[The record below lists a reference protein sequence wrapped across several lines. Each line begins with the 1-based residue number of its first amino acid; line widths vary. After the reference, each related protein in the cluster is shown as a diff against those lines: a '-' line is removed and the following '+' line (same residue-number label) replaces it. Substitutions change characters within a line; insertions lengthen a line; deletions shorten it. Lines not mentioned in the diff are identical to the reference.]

1 MPPAGLS
8 ARGLSTL
15 MDHGQ
20 PDARH
25 RSERFLLYSENG
37 SSHPHSPNTA
47 NSSPRYQYSR
57 TNSHTT
63 SYGSIYG
70 RTSSN
75 NMSDSSVSDTH
86 SGGTARTVSQ
96 QTSPSHGTHSSS
108 QSRQDNSI
116 IIFTALFDYVAQG
129 EDELSLQRG
138 ETVEVLSKDAK
149 ISGDEGWWTGKI
161 RGKVGIFPAN
171 FVAEAESIDRVSSV
185 IDKVQPIEIDFEELQ
200 LEEVI
205 GVGGFGK
212 VYRGFWKK
220 REVAVK
226 AARQD
231 AGEEPSATLENVRQE
246 AKLFWLLKHENIV
259 QLEGVCLKMPNM
271 CLVMEYARG
280 GSLNRVLSGRKIRPD
295 VLVDWAI
302 QIARG
307 MDYLHNKAPI
317 SLIHRDLKSSNVLL
331 SEPIENDDF
340 QYKTLKITDFGLAR
354 EVYKTTRMSAAG
366 TYAWMAPEVIK
377 KSTFSKASDVW
388 SYGVLLWELLTG
400 ETPYKGIDALAV
412 AYGVAVNKLT
422 LPIPSTCPQPWS
434 LLMEACWASDSH
446 ARPGFTDI
454 LIALDEVR
462 SAFAATPHESFHTM
476 QEDWR
481 QEIEQVLHG
490 LRMKEK
496 ELRCREEELTKAQ
509 VQQRQHEENLRQ
521 REQELA
527 AREIAILER
536 ELTVMII
543 QQQNTPTPNKRR
555 GKFKKSRLK
564 LNKKEP
570 GSNISAPSDFR
581 HTITVQ
587 DTALDRG
594 KVRNPSRPNSPPG
607 SPSIPRLRAIALP
620 ADGVKGKTWGPST
633 LHQRERGAIITQP
646 PNPASPGG
654 KRWSRSA
661 PDLEK
666 TPLRTALL
674 ASAHRSPLLQEI
686 GNPTTKKLYS
696 SANNLIDNQ
705 PGCSSYNDMPQNSL
719 DIVLGAYCAP
729 CNIGEDFVILDND
742 IYESVVVHN
751 KNPPNNLKAH
761 FSEEPSIINDDYPK
775 TVGHRAAATVSKATS
790 PKCQKLP
797 EWEPSYS
804 TNFVQNVASTLVGTA
819 KRVKSKKRDR
829 SKSKESKR
837 RDSSES
843 RLASLADFF
852 RSPSGSR
859 KSSLNSPRSGERKNS
874 VTIKINDY
882 DGLESSPE
890 NSIGGKTQQSQHK
903 SRLSKSPLRVL
914 NKMKTWG
921 SRDALDDKTATV
933 KVEYSVLENVISIP
947 QLSHRDSSEQILAN
961 VSVSVPRF
969 LAANSREGIDFES
982 LESELCNFDS
992 EHSNDSSRSKSSLG
1006 PYHETTG
1013 SRHKRSPIAF
1023 ELDASPAKPVAA
1035 AYRLDHGIEMNSF
1048 LHHKSRSNE
1057 YLRSCDGDSVAQTSP
1072 GGLQEGNNR
1081 QSPRANYSPK
1091 RSLPASP
1098 PDHASLCRPTSEDAD
1113 VVSKNFAGEQFSKKG
1128 LSEESIYHT
1137 HYTALSPDL
1146 STDWITS
1153 EYPLKPGLTG
1163 PYIMPMPVPMPT
1175 LYNGETKKPKL
1186 SIVELV
1192 LYNIAAMLAGV
1203 ATGYDVRMSNISP
1216 IHPRL
1221 YPRLGECDEDPPRWW
1236 FQADTGS
1243 NRNSY
1248 LGADYE
1254 FSSSSGYPHNTYH
1267 GRAHHY
1273 RPFLSNMG
1281 GIAPGLP
1288 STAMPDKPLRFT
1300 DSPQHYTSSTTGSNA
1315 PTPSPRR
1322 KSSSS
1327 TSNEDAYD
1335 AARVDRMERVPTIY
1349 MGNVASFPDYGPPMY
1364 TVVPPEYYRPPD
1376 PYFIP
1381 TEYHDRMLECP
1392 EFPHAY
1398 DNPSSMNSPARPV
1411 SRLLP
1416 YTHHRTSSNVSNA
1429 STSSQSNVNP
1439 TFRLE
1444 DEDDYS
1450 VLPMLYYQRPSN
1462 VISNLATTYG
1472 ASVLNHEYGSP
1483 LLTRQNSHDSNSNSG
1498 ERPSNLEVVTRLRSS
1513 LKRSSYNPYN
1523 SPSKSVSKNNSG
1535 SGTPTNPTPPDSL
1548 TSEDSSYVS
1557 AKDSQI
1563 SRVRFSPV
1571 TFDRDGVSG
1580 RDIHRETLL
1589 DIPVHGQSQDIT
1601 VPLQANRRLNRS
1613 RKPSISELER
1623 EFLS

>member
-25 RSERFLLYSENG
+25 RSERFLLYPENG

-47 NSSPRYQYSR
+47 NSSPRYQHNSR
-57 TNSHTT
+57 TNSHIT
-63 SYGSIYG
+63 SYGYIYG
-70 RTSSN
+70 RTSNN

-108 QSRQDNSI
+108 QSRQDNSTI
-116 IIFTALFDYVAQG
+116 IYTALFDYVAQG

-171 FVAEAESIDRVSSV
+171 FVAESESIDRVSTV

-212 VYRGFWKK
+212 VYRGFWNK

-231 AGEEPSATLENVRQE
+231 AGEEPSVTLENVRQE

-280 GSLNRVLSGRKIRPD
+280 GSLNRVLSGRKIRPS

-340 QYKTLKITDFGLAR
+340 QHKTLKITDFGLAR

-377 KSTFSKASDVW
+377 KSIFSKASDVW

-422 LPIPSTCPQPWS
+422 LPIPSTCPQPWRV
-434 LLMEACWASDSH
+434 LMEACWASDSH

-454 LIALDEVR
+454 LIALDEVCN
-462 SAFAATPHESFHTM
+462 AFAATPHESFHTM

-481 QEIEQVLHG
+481 LEIEEVLHG

-496 ELRCREEELTKAQ
+496 ACRSLEEELRCREEELTKAQ
-509 VQQRQHEENLRQ
+509 VQQRQHEENLRM

-527 AREIAILER
+527 AREIDLLER

-555 GKFKKSRLK
+555 GKFKKSRLR

-587 DTALDRG
+587 HTALDRG

-607 SPSIPRLRAIALP
+607 SPSIPRLRAIA
-620 ADGVKGKTWGPST
+620 
-633 LHQRERGAIITQP
+633 
-646 PNPASPGG
+646 
-654 KRWSRSA
+654 
-661 PDLEK
+661 
-666 TPLRTALL
+666 
-674 ASAHRSPLLQEI
+674 
-686 GNPTTKKLYS
+686 Y
-696 SANNLIDNQ
+696 
-705 PGCSSYNDMPQNSL
+705 Y
-719 DIVLGAYCAP
+719 
-729 CNIGEDFVILDND
+729 
-742 IYESVVVHN
+742 
-751 KNPPNNLKAH
+751 
-761 FSEEPSIINDDYPK
+761 
-775 TVGHRAAATVSKATS
+775 TV
-790 PKCQKLP
+790 P
-797 EWEPSYS
+797 
-804 TNFVQNVASTLVGTA
+804 
-819 KRVKSKKRDR
+819 
-829 SKSKESKR
+829 
-837 RDSSES
+837 
-843 RLASLADFF
+843 
-852 RSPSGSR
+852 
-859 KSSLNSPRSGERKNS
+859 
-874 VTIKINDY
+874 
-882 DGLESSPE
+882 
-890 NSIGGKTQQSQHK
+890 
-903 SRLSKSPLRVL
+903 
-914 NKMKTWG
+914 
-921 SRDALDDKTATV
+921 
-933 KVEYSVLENVISIP
+933 
-947 QLSHRDSSEQILAN
+947 
-961 VSVSVPRF
+961 
-969 LAANSREGIDFES
+969 
-982 LESELCNFDS
+982 
-992 EHSNDSSRSKSSLG
+992 
-1006 PYHETTG
+1006 
-1013 SRHKRSPIAF
+1013 
-1023 ELDASPAKPVAA
+1023 
-1035 AYRLDHGIEMNSF
+1035 
-1048 LHHKSRSNE
+1048 
-1057 YLRSCDGDSVAQTSP
+1057 
-1072 GGLQEGNNR
+1072 
-1081 QSPRANYSPK
+1081 
-1091 RSLPASP
+1091 
-1098 PDHASLCRPTSEDAD
+1098 
-1113 VVSKNFAGEQFSKKG
+1113 
-1128 LSEESIYHT
+1128 
-1137 HYTALSPDL
+1137 PDL

-1153 EYPLKPGLTG
+1153 DHPLKPGLTG

-1175 LYNGETKKPKL
+1175 LYNGETKKSRP
-1186 SIVELV
+1186 SIIELV
-1192 LYNIAAMLAGV
+1192 LYDIAAMLAGV
-1203 ATGYDVRMSNISP
+1203 AAGYDVRVSNVSP

-1221 YPRLGECDEDPPRWW
+1221 YPRLGGECDGEDQSKWW
-1236 FQADTGS
+1236 FLADSGS

-1254 FSSSSGYPHNTYH
+1254 FSSNSGYLHNTYH

-1288 STAMPDKPLRFT
+1288 SSAMPADKPLRFT
-1300 DSPQHYTSSTTGSNA
+1300 DSPQHYTSSISGSNA

-1327 TSNEDAYD
+1327 TSNEDTYSHD
-1335 AARVDRMERVPTIY
+1335 TARVDPRMERVPTIY
-1349 MGNVASFPDYGPPMY
+1349 MGNIAPFPDYGPPVY
-1364 TVVPPEYYRPPD
+1364 SVVPSDYYRPPE
-1376 PYFIP
+1376 PYFVS

-1398 DNPSSMNSPARPV
+1398 DNPSSINNSARPV
-1411 SRLLP
+1411 SSRLLP

-1444 DEDDYS
+1444 DEDDYGMYS
-1450 VLPMLYYQRPSN
+1450 PVPYYQRSSN
-1462 VISNLATTYG
+1462 VISSLVSTYG
-1472 ASVLNHEYGSP
+1472 TNILNHEYGSP
-1483 LLTRQNSHDSNSNSG
+1483 LLTRQNSHSDSNSNSG

-1513 LKRSSYNPYN
+1513 LKRSSYSSNPYG

-1563 SRVRFSPV
+1563 SISRVRFSPV
-1571 TFDRDGVSG
+1571 TFDRDVASA
-1580 RDIHRETLL
+1580 RDIHVRDTLL
-1589 DIPVHGQSQDIT
+1589 DIPVHGQSQDVT

>member
-25 RSERFLLYSENG
+25 RSERFLLYPENG
-37 SSHPHSPNTA
+37 STYSHTSSTA
-47 NSSPRYQYSR
+47 TLSPRYQSGNR
-57 TNSHTT
+57 GNNHST
-63 SYGSIYG
+63 SYGYLYG

-108 QSRQDNSI
+108 RSRQDNSST
-116 IIFTALFDYVAQG
+116 IFTALFDYVAQG

-138 ETVEVLSKDAK
+138 ETVEVLSKDSK

-161 RGKVGIFPAN
+161 HGKVGIFPAN
-171 FVAEAESIDRVSSV
+171 FVAEVESIDRVSSV

-212 VYRGFWKK
+212 VYRGFWQKH
-220 REVAVK
+220 EVAVK

-231 AGEEPSATLENVRQE
+231 PDEEPSVILENVRQE

-307 MDYLHNKAPI
+307 MDYLHNKAPV

-331 SEPIENDDF
+331 SEPIENDDL

-422 LPIPSTCPQPWS
+422 LPIPSTCPQPWRC
-434 LLMEACWASDSH
+434 LMEACWSSDSH
-446 ARPGFTDI
+446 CRPGFAEI
-454 LIALDEVR
+454 LLALDEVR

-476 QEDWR
+476 QDNWR
-481 QEIEQVLHG
+481 LEIEQVLHG

-496 ELRCREEELTKAQ
+496 ACRSLEEELRCREEELTKAQ

-527 AREIAILER
+527 AREIDLLER

-587 DTALDRG
+587 HTALDRG
-594 KVRNPSRPNSPPG
+594 KGRNPSKPNSPPG

-686 GNPTTKKLYS
+686 
-696 SANNLIDNQ
+696 D
-705 PGCSSYNDMPQNSL
+705 
-719 DIVLGAYCAP
+719 
-729 CNIGEDFVILDND
+729 
-742 IYESVVVHN
+742 
-751 KNPPNNLKAH
+751 
-761 FSEEPSIINDDYPK
+761 
-775 TVGHRAAATVSKATS
+775 
-790 PKCQKLP
+790 
-797 EWEPSYS
+797 
-804 TNFVQNVASTLVGTA
+804 
-819 KRVKSKKRDR
+819 
-829 SKSKESKR
+829 
-837 RDSSES
+837 
-843 RLASLADFF
+843 
-852 RSPSGSR
+852 
-859 KSSLNSPRSGERKNS
+859 
-874 VTIKINDY
+874 
-882 DGLESSPE
+882 
-890 NSIGGKTQQSQHK
+890 
-903 SRLSKSPLRVL
+903 
-914 NKMKTWG
+914 
-921 SRDALDDKTATV
+921 
-933 KVEYSVLENVISIP
+933 
-947 QLSHRDSSEQILAN
+947 
-961 VSVSVPRF
+961 
-969 LAANSREGIDFES
+969 
-982 LESELCNFDS
+982 
-992 EHSNDSSRSKSSLG
+992 
-1006 PYHETTG
+1006 
-1013 SRHKRSPIAF
+1013 
-1023 ELDASPAKPVAA
+1023 
-1035 AYRLDHGIEMNSF
+1035 
-1048 LHHKSRSNE
+1048 
-1057 YLRSCDGDSVAQTSP
+1057 
-1072 GGLQEGNNR
+1072 
-1081 QSPRANYSPK
+1081 
-1091 RSLPASP
+1091 
-1098 PDHASLCRPTSEDAD
+1098 
-1113 VVSKNFAGEQFSKKG
+1113 
-1128 LSEESIYHT
+1128 
-1137 HYTALSPDL
+1137 YTALPSDISTEWVTPDYSL
-1146 STDWITS
+1146 T
-1153 EYPLKPGLTG
+1153 PGLTG

-1175 LYNGETKKPKL
+1175 LYNGEMKKPKL
-1186 SIVELV
+1186 SIIELV

-1221 YPRLGECDEDPPRWW
+1221 HPRLNECEDDLPRWW
-1236 FQADTGS
+1236 FHADSGS
-1243 NRNSY
+1243 NRNSSY
-1248 LGADYE
+1248 LGPDYE

-1267 GRAHHY
+1267 GPARHY

-1288 STAMPDKPLRFT
+1288 PSIITDKPLRFT
-1300 DSPQHYTSSTTGSNA
+1300 DSPQHYVSSTGSNA

-1322 KSSSS
+1322 KSSS
-1327 TSNEDAYD
+1327 TSNEDTYPSETG
-1335 AARVDRMERVPTIY
+1335 RVERIERGPTVY
-1349 MGNVASFPDYGPPMY
+1349 RGNVALFPDYGPPMY
-1364 TVVPPEYYRPPD
+1364 SVVPSARRNPPES
-1376 PYFIP
+1376 PYF
-1381 TEYHDRMLECP
+1381 EQYHDRMLDCL
-1392 EFPHAY
+1392 EFQHAY
-1398 DNPSSMNSPARPV
+1398 DNPSSINNTARHT
-1411 SRLLP
+1411 SRLP

-1429 STSSQSNVNP
+1429 STSSQSNINP

-1444 DEDDYS
+1444 DEEIYS
-1450 VLPMLYYQRPSN
+1450 LYPPGSYYPRSSN
-1462 VISNLATTYG
+1462 IISNIALYNSG
-1472 ASVLNHEYGSP
+1472 ILNHECGSTF
-1483 LLTRQNSHDSNSNSG
+1483 LSRQNSHESNSNSG

-1513 LKRSSYNPYN
+1513 LKRSNYSYN
-1523 SPSKSVSKNNSG
+1523 SPNKGTSKNNSG
-1535 SGTPTNPTPPDSL
+1535 SCTPTNPTPPDSL

-1563 SRVRFSPV
+1563 SISRVRFSPV
-1571 TFDRDGVSG
+1571 TFDRDGVS
-1580 RDIHRETLL
+1580 RDHRETLL
-1589 DIPVHGQSQDIT
+1589 DIPVHGQTQDAT
-1601 VPLQANRRLNRS
+1601 VPLQANRRPNRN

>member
-116 IIFTALFDYVAQG
+116 TIFTALFDYVAQG

-161 RGKVGIFPAN
+161 CGKVGIFPAN

-674 ASAHRSPLLQEI
+674 ANAHRSPLLQEI
-686 GNPTTKKLYS
+686 
-696 SANNLIDNQ
+696 
-705 PGCSSYNDMPQNSL
+705 
-719 DIVLGAYCAP
+719 
-729 CNIGEDFVILDND
+729 
-742 IYESVVVHN
+742 
-751 KNPPNNLKAH
+751 
-761 FSEEPSIINDDYPK
+761 
-775 TVGHRAAATVSKATS
+775 
-790 PKCQKLP
+790 
-797 EWEPSYS
+797 
-804 TNFVQNVASTLVGTA
+804 
-819 KRVKSKKRDR
+819 
-829 SKSKESKR
+829 
-837 RDSSES
+837 
-843 RLASLADFF
+843 
-852 RSPSGSR
+852 
-859 KSSLNSPRSGERKNS
+859 
-874 VTIKINDY
+874 
-882 DGLESSPE
+882 
-890 NSIGGKTQQSQHK
+890 
-903 SRLSKSPLRVL
+903 
-914 NKMKTWG
+914 
-921 SRDALDDKTATV
+921 
-933 KVEYSVLENVISIP
+933 
-947 QLSHRDSSEQILAN
+947 
-961 VSVSVPRF
+961 
-969 LAANSREGIDFES
+969 
-982 LESELCNFDS
+982 
-992 EHSNDSSRSKSSLG
+992 
-1006 PYHETTG
+1006 
-1013 SRHKRSPIAF
+1013 
-1023 ELDASPAKPVAA
+1023 
-1035 AYRLDHGIEMNSF
+1035 
-1048 LHHKSRSNE
+1048 
-1057 YLRSCDGDSVAQTSP
+1057 
-1072 GGLQEGNNR
+1072 
-1081 QSPRANYSPK
+1081 
-1091 RSLPASP
+1091 
-1098 PDHASLCRPTSEDAD
+1098 
-1113 VVSKNFAGEQFSKKG
+1113 G

-1364 TVVPPEYYRPPD
+1364 TVVPPEYYRPPE

>member
-47 NSSPRYQYSR
+47 NSSPRYQYNSR

-108 QSRQDNSI
+108 QSRQDNSS

-185 IDKVQPIEIDFEELQ
+185 IDKVHPIEIDFEELQ

-231 AGEEPSATLENVRQE
+231 AGEEPSVTLENVRQE

-317 SLIHRDLKSSNVLL
+317 GLIHRDLKSSNVLL

-446 ARPGFTDI
+446 ARPGFMDI
-454 LIALDEVR
+454 LVALDEVR

-476 QEDWR
+476 QENWR
-481 QEIEQVLHG
+481 LEIEQVLHG

-509 VQQRQHEENLRQ
+509 VQQKQNEELLKQ

-587 DTALDRG
+587 DTALADRG

-633 LHQRERGAIITQP
+633 LHQRERGAIIPQP
-646 PNPASPGG
+646 PLLPASPGG
-654 KRWSRSA
+654 KGWSRSA

-674 ASAHRSPLLQEI
+674 ANAHRSPLLQEI
-686 GNPTTKKLYS
+686 
-696 SANNLIDNQ
+696 
-705 PGCSSYNDMPQNSL
+705 
-719 DIVLGAYCAP
+719 
-729 CNIGEDFVILDND
+729 
-742 IYESVVVHN
+742 
-751 KNPPNNLKAH
+751 
-761 FSEEPSIINDDYPK
+761 
-775 TVGHRAAATVSKATS
+775 
-790 PKCQKLP
+790 
-797 EWEPSYS
+797 
-804 TNFVQNVASTLVGTA
+804 
-819 KRVKSKKRDR
+819 
-829 SKSKESKR
+829 
-837 RDSSES
+837 
-843 RLASLADFF
+843 
-852 RSPSGSR
+852 
-859 KSSLNSPRSGERKNS
+859 
-874 VTIKINDY
+874 
-882 DGLESSPE
+882 
-890 NSIGGKTQQSQHK
+890 
-903 SRLSKSPLRVL
+903 
-914 NKMKTWG
+914 
-921 SRDALDDKTATV
+921 
-933 KVEYSVLENVISIP
+933 
-947 QLSHRDSSEQILAN
+947 
-961 VSVSVPRF
+961 
-969 LAANSREGIDFES
+969 
-982 LESELCNFDS
+982 
-992 EHSNDSSRSKSSLG
+992 
-1006 PYHETTG
+1006 
-1013 SRHKRSPIAF
+1013 
-1023 ELDASPAKPVAA
+1023 
-1035 AYRLDHGIEMNSF
+1035 
-1048 LHHKSRSNE
+1048 
-1057 YLRSCDGDSVAQTSP
+1057 
-1072 GGLQEGNNR
+1072 
-1081 QSPRANYSPK
+1081 
-1091 RSLPASP
+1091 
-1098 PDHASLCRPTSEDAD
+1098 
-1113 VVSKNFAGEQFSKKG
+1113 G

-1137 HYTALSPDL
+1137 HYTALPPDL
-1146 STDWITS
+1146 SADWITS
-1153 EYPLKPGLTG
+1153 EYPPKPGLTG

-1221 YPRLGECDEDPPRWW
+1221 YPRTGECDEDQPRWW

-1267 GRAHHY
+1267 GRAHHC

-1288 STAMPDKPLRFT
+1288 TVAMPDKPLRFT

-1327 TSNEDAYD
+1327 TSNEDAYSHD
-1335 AARVDRMERVPTIY
+1335 AARVDRIERVPTIY
-1349 MGNVASFPDYGPPMY
+1349 MGNVAPFPDYGPPMY
-1364 TVVPPEYYRPPD
+1364 TVVPPEYYRPPE
-1376 PYFIP
+1376 PTYFIP
-1381 TEYHDRMLECP
+1381 AEYHDRMLECP

-1444 DEDDYS
+1444 DEDDYGVYS
-1450 VLPMLYYQRPSN
+1450 PIPYYQRPSN

-1472 ASVLNHEYGSP
+1472 ASILNHEYGSP

-1563 SRVRFSPV
+1563 SISRVRFSPV
-1571 TFDRDGVSG
+1571 TFDRDGVSA
-1580 RDIHRETLL
+1580 RDVHRETLL
-1589 DIPVHGQSQDIT
+1589 DIPVHGQSQDST
-1601 VPLQANRRLNRS
+1601 VPLQANRRLNRN

>member
-25 RSERFLLYSENG
+25 RSERFLLYPENG

-47 NSSPRYQYSR
+47 NSSPRYQHNSR
-57 TNSHTT
+57 TNSHIT
-63 SYGSIYG
+63 SYGYIYG
-70 RTSSN
+70 RTSNN

-108 QSRQDNSI
+108 QSRQDNSTI
-116 IIFTALFDYVAQG
+116 IYTALFDYVAQG

-171 FVAEAESIDRVSSV
+171 FVAESESIDRVSTV

-212 VYRGFWKK
+212 VYRGFWNK

-231 AGEEPSATLENVRQE
+231 AGEEPSVTLENVRQE

-280 GSLNRVLSGRKIRPD
+280 GSLNRVLSGRKIRPS

-340 QYKTLKITDFGLAR
+340 QHKTLKITDFGLAR

-377 KSTFSKASDVW
+377 KSIFSKASDVW

-422 LPIPSTCPQPWS
+422 LPIPSTCPQPWRV
-434 LLMEACWASDSH
+434 LMEACWASDSH

-454 LIALDEVR
+454 LIALDEVCN
-462 SAFAATPHESFHTM
+462 AFAATPHESFHTM

-481 QEIEQVLHG
+481 LEIEEVLHG

-496 ELRCREEELTKAQ
+496 ACRSLEEELRCREEELTKAQ
-509 VQQRQHEENLRQ
+509 VQQRQHEENLRM

-527 AREIAILER
+527 AREIDLLER

-555 GKFKKSRLK
+555 GKFKKSRLR

-587 DTALDRG
+587 HTALDRG

-607 SPSIPRLRAIALP
+607 SPSIPRLRAIA
-620 ADGVKGKTWGPST
+620 
-633 LHQRERGAIITQP
+633 
-646 PNPASPGG
+646 
-654 KRWSRSA
+654 
-661 PDLEK
+661 
-666 TPLRTALL
+666 
-674 ASAHRSPLLQEI
+674 
-686 GNPTTKKLYS
+686 
-696 SANNLIDNQ
+696 
-705 PGCSSYNDMPQNSL
+705 C
-719 DIVLGAYCAP
+719 
-729 CNIGEDFVILDND
+729 
-742 IYESVVVHN
+742 
-751 KNPPNNLKAH
+751 
-761 FSEEPSIINDDYPK
+761 
-775 TVGHRAAATVSKATS
+775 
-790 PKCQKLP
+790 
-797 EWEPSYS
+797 
-804 TNFVQNVASTLVGTA
+804 
-819 KRVKSKKRDR
+819 
-829 SKSKESKR
+829 
-837 RDSSES
+837 
-843 RLASLADFF
+843 
-852 RSPSGSR
+852 
-859 KSSLNSPRSGERKNS
+859 
-874 VTIKINDY
+874 
-882 DGLESSPE
+882 
-890 NSIGGKTQQSQHK
+890 
-903 SRLSKSPLRVL
+903 
-914 NKMKTWG
+914 
-921 SRDALDDKTATV
+921 
-933 KVEYSVLENVISIP
+933 
-947 QLSHRDSSEQILAN
+947 
-961 VSVSVPRF
+961 
-969 LAANSREGIDFES
+969 
-982 LESELCNFDS
+982 
-992 EHSNDSSRSKSSLG
+992 
-1006 PYHETTG
+1006 
-1013 SRHKRSPIAF
+1013 
-1023 ELDASPAKPVAA
+1023 
-1035 AYRLDHGIEMNSF
+1035 
-1048 LHHKSRSNE
+1048 
-1057 YLRSCDGDSVAQTSP
+1057 
-1072 GGLQEGNNR
+1072 
-1081 QSPRANYSPK
+1081 
-1091 RSLPASP
+1091 
-1098 PDHASLCRPTSEDAD
+1098 
-1113 VVSKNFAGEQFSKKG
+1113 

-1137 HYTALSPDL
+1137 HYTVPPDL

-1153 EYPLKPGLTG
+1153 DHPLKPGLTG

-1175 LYNGETKKPKL
+1175 LYNGETKKSRP
-1186 SIVELV
+1186 SIIELV
-1192 LYNIAAMLAGV
+1192 LYDIAAMLAGV
-1203 ATGYDVRMSNISP
+1203 AAGYDVRVSNVSP

-1221 YPRLGECDEDPPRWW
+1221 YPRLGGECDGEDQSKWW
-1236 FQADTGS
+1236 FLADSGS

-1254 FSSSSGYPHNTYH
+1254 FSSNSGYLHNTYH

-1288 STAMPDKPLRFT
+1288 SSAMPADKPLRFT
-1300 DSPQHYTSSTTGSNA
+1300 DSPQHYTSSISGSNA

-1327 TSNEDAYD
+1327 TSNEDTYSHD
-1335 AARVDRMERVPTIY
+1335 TARVDPRMERVPTIY
-1349 MGNVASFPDYGPPMY
+1349 MGNIAPFPDYGPPVY
-1364 TVVPPEYYRPPD
+1364 SVVPSDYYRPPE
-1376 PYFIP
+1376 PYFVS

-1398 DNPSSMNSPARPV
+1398 DNPSSINNSARPV
-1411 SRLLP
+1411 SSRLLP

-1444 DEDDYS
+1444 DEDDYGMYS
-1450 VLPMLYYQRPSN
+1450 PVPYYQRSSN
-1462 VISNLATTYG
+1462 VISSLVSTYG
-1472 ASVLNHEYGSP
+1472 TNILNHEYGSP
-1483 LLTRQNSHDSNSNSG
+1483 LLTRQNSHSDSNSNSG

-1513 LKRSSYNPYN
+1513 LKRSSYSSNPYG

-1563 SRVRFSPV
+1563 SISRVRFSPV
-1571 TFDRDGVSG
+1571 TFDRDVASA
-1580 RDIHRETLL
+1580 RDIHVRDTLL
-1589 DIPVHGQSQDIT
+1589 DIPVHGQSQDVT

>member
-25 RSERFLLYSENG
+25 RIERFLLHPENG
-37 SSHPHSPNTA
+37 SSNSHSPNTA
-47 NSSPRYQYSR
+47 NSSPRYQHNNR
-57 TNSHTT
+57 TNNHST
-63 SYGSIYG
+63 SYAYLYG

-75 NMSDSSVSDTH
+75 NMSDSSMSDTH

-108 QSRQDNSI
+108 QSRQDNSST
-116 IIFTALFDYVAQG
+116 IFTALFDYVAQG

-138 ETVEVLSKDAK
+138 ETVEVLSKDSK

-161 RGKVGIFPAN
+161 HGKVGIFPAN

-212 VYRGFWKK
+212 VYRGFWQKH
-220 REVAVK
+220 EVAVK

-231 AGEEPSATLENVRQE
+231 PDEDPSVTLENVRQE

-331 SEPIENDDF
+331 SEPIENDDL

-422 LPIPSTCPQPWS
+422 LPIPSTCPQPWRF
-434 LLMEACWASDSH
+434 LMEACWASDSH
-446 ARPGFTDI
+446 SRPGFVEI
-454 LIALDEVR
+454 LVALDEVR

-481 QEIEQVLHG
+481 LEIEQVLHG

-496 ELRCREEELTKAQ
+496 ECRSLEEELRCREEELTKAQ

-527 AREIAILER
+527 AREIDLLER

-587 DTALDRG
+587 HTALDRG

-686 GNPTTKKLYS
+686 ENS
-696 SANNLIDNQ
+696 NN
-705 PGCSSYNDMPQNSL
+705 
-719 DIVLGAYCAP
+719 IVQSTSCPP
-729 CNIGEDFVILDND
+729 CNINEDSVIVDND
-742 IYESVVVHN
+742 IYESVVLHN
-751 KNPPNNLKAH
+751 KSANNLKTH
-761 FSEEPSIINDDYPK
+761 FSDEHLVVTDNYSKPTASYTLK
-775 TVGHRAAATVSKATS
+775 TSP
-790 PKCQKLP
+790 PKCQRQVP
-797 EWEPSYS
+797 GEWEHPYS
-804 TNFVQNVASTLVGTA
+804 SNFVQNVAFSLVGTA
-819 KRVKSKKRDR
+819 KRVKKKKRDR

-843 RLASLADFF
+843 RLTALADFF

-859 KSSLNSPRSGERKNS
+859 KSSLNSPRSAERKNS
-874 VTIKINDY
+874 VTIKINDA

-890 NSIGGKTQQSQHK
+890 NSVGKKSQHK
-903 SRLSKSPLRVL
+903 SRMSKSPLRVF
-914 NKMKTWG
+914 NKMKAWG
-921 SRDALDDKTATV
+921 SRDALDDKSTAV
-933 KVEYSVLENVISIP
+933 KVEYNVLDNAIFIP
-947 QLSHRDSSEQILAN
+947 QLNRRDSDQSSAI
-961 VSVSVPRF
+961 PKF
-969 LAANSREGIDFES
+969 LTANSREGIDFES

-992 EHSNDSSRSKSSLG
+992 EHSNDSSVSKNSLSLFN
-1006 PYHETTG
+1006 E
-1013 SRHKRSPIAF
+1013 SKFKRSPTS
-1023 ELDASPAKPVAA
+1023 LDCISNVSDLCSKQRVPQ
-1035 AYRLDHGIEMNSF
+1035 LDHISQLDQLDRCLDLNSQ
-1048 LHHKSRSNE
+1048 LHQRSKSNE
-1057 YLRSCDGDSVAQTSP
+1057 YLRNCEEDHTVSSIDLIMHTPGYQDCDPKNSP
-1072 GGLQEGNNR
+1072 INH
-1081 QSPRANYSPK
+1081 
-1091 RSLPASP
+1091 RSKKDLVESHRDVPS
-1098 PDHASLCRPTSEDAD
+1098 HRSSEDLNTVAYTPRNTS
-1113 VVSKNFAGEQFSKKG
+1113 VTEKFLKK
-1128 LSEESIYHT
+1128 
-1137 HYTALSPDL
+1137 
-1146 STDWITS
+1146 TD
-1153 EYPLKPGLTG
+1153 
-1163 PYIMPMPVPMPT
+1163 
-1175 LYNGETKKPKL
+1175 
-1186 SIVELV
+1186 
-1192 LYNIAAMLAGV
+1192 
-1203 ATGYDVRMSNISP
+1203 
-1216 IHPRL
+1216 
-1221 YPRLGECDEDPPRWW
+1221 
-1236 FQADTGS
+1236 
-1243 NRNSY
+1243 
-1248 LGADYE
+1248 
-1254 FSSSSGYPHNTYH
+1254 
-1267 GRAHHY
+1267 
-1273 RPFLSNMG
+1273 
-1281 GIAPGLP
+1281 
-1288 STAMPDKPLRFT
+1288 
-1300 DSPQHYTSSTTGSNA
+1300 
-1315 PTPSPRR
+1315 
-1322 KSSSS
+1322 
-1327 TSNEDAYD
+1327 
-1335 AARVDRMERVPTIY
+1335 
-1349 MGNVASFPDYGPPMY
+1349 
-1364 TVVPPEYYRPPD
+1364 
-1376 PYFIP
+1376 
-1381 TEYHDRMLECP
+1381 
-1392 EFPHAY
+1392 
-1398 DNPSSMNSPARPV
+1398 
-1411 SRLLP
+1411 
-1416 YTHHRTSSNVSNA
+1416 
-1429 STSSQSNVNP
+1429 
-1439 TFRLE
+1439 
-1444 DEDDYS
+1444 
-1450 VLPMLYYQRPSN
+1450 
-1462 VISNLATTYG
+1462 
-1472 ASVLNHEYGSP
+1472 
-1483 LLTRQNSHDSNSNSG
+1483 
-1498 ERPSNLEVVTRLRSS
+1498 
-1513 LKRSSYNPYN
+1513 
-1523 SPSKSVSKNNSG
+1523 
-1535 SGTPTNPTPPDSL
+1535 
-1548 TSEDSSYVS
+1548 
-1557 AKDSQI
+1557 
-1563 SRVRFSPV
+1563 
-1571 TFDRDGVSG
+1571 
-1580 RDIHRETLL
+1580 
-1589 DIPVHGQSQDIT
+1589 
-1601 VPLQANRRLNRS
+1601 
-1613 RKPSISELER
+1613 
-1623 EFLS
+1623 

>member
-25 RSERFLLYSENG
+25 RIERFLLHPENG
-37 SSHPHSPNTA
+37 SSNSHSPNTA
-47 NSSPRYQYSR
+47 NSSPRYQHNNR
-57 TNSHTT
+57 TNNHST
-63 SYGSIYG
+63 SYAYLYG

-75 NMSDSSVSDTH
+75 NMSDSSMSDTH

-108 QSRQDNSI
+108 QSRQDNSST
-116 IIFTALFDYVAQG
+116 IFTALFDYVAQG

-138 ETVEVLSKDAK
+138 ETVEVLSKDSK

-161 RGKVGIFPAN
+161 HGKVGIFPAN

-212 VYRGFWKK
+212 VYRGFWQKH
-220 REVAVK
+220 EVAVK

-231 AGEEPSATLENVRQE
+231 PDEDPSVTLENVRQE

-331 SEPIENDDF
+331 SEPIENDDL

-422 LPIPSTCPQPWS
+422 LPIPSTCPQPWRF
-434 LLMEACWASDSH
+434 LMEACWASDSH
-446 ARPGFTDI
+446 SRPGFVEI
-454 LIALDEVR
+454 LVALDEVR

-481 QEIEQVLHG
+481 LEIEQVLHG

-527 AREIAILER
+527 AREIDLLER

-587 DTALDRG
+587 HTALDRG

-686 GNPTTKKLYS
+686 G
-696 SANNLIDNQ
+696 
-705 PGCSSYNDMPQNSL
+705 
-719 DIVLGAYCAP
+719 
-729 CNIGEDFVILDND
+729 
-742 IYESVVVHN
+742 
-751 KNPPNNLKAH
+751 
-761 FSEEPSIINDDYPK
+761 
-775 TVGHRAAATVSKATS
+775 
-790 PKCQKLP
+790 
-797 EWEPSYS
+797 
-804 TNFVQNVASTLVGTA
+804 
-819 KRVKSKKRDR
+819 
-829 SKSKESKR
+829 
-837 RDSSES
+837 
-843 RLASLADFF
+843 
-852 RSPSGSR
+852 
-859 KSSLNSPRSGERKNS
+859 
-874 VTIKINDY
+874 
-882 DGLESSPE
+882 
-890 NSIGGKTQQSQHK
+890 
-903 SRLSKSPLRVL
+903 
-914 NKMKTWG
+914 
-921 SRDALDDKTATV
+921 
-933 KVEYSVLENVISIP
+933 
-947 QLSHRDSSEQILAN
+947 
-961 VSVSVPRF
+961 
-969 LAANSREGIDFES
+969 
-982 LESELCNFDS
+982 
-992 EHSNDSSRSKSSLG
+992 
-1006 PYHETTG
+1006 
-1013 SRHKRSPIAF
+1013 
-1023 ELDASPAKPVAA
+1023 
-1035 AYRLDHGIEMNSF
+1035 
-1048 LHHKSRSNE
+1048 
-1057 YLRSCDGDSVAQTSP
+1057 
-1072 GGLQEGNNR
+1072 
-1081 QSPRANYSPK
+1081 
-1091 RSLPASP
+1091 
-1098 PDHASLCRPTSEDAD
+1098 
-1113 VVSKNFAGEQFSKKG
+1113 
-1128 LSEESIYHT
+1128 LSEESIYPT
-1137 HYTALSPDL
+1137 HYTAVAPDL
-1146 STDWITS
+1146 SSDWVTS
-1153 EYPLKPGLTG
+1153 DYPLKPGLTG

-1175 LYNGETKKPKL
+1175 LYNGEMKKPKL
-1186 SIVELV
+1186 SIIELV

-1221 YPRLGECDEDPPRWW
+1221 YPRLGDSEEEPSRWW

-1243 NRNSY
+1243 NRNSGY
-1248 LGADYE
+1248 LGPDYE

-1267 GRAHHY
+1267 GPARHY

-1288 STAMPDKPLRFT
+1288 PSVMPDKPLRFT
-1300 DSPQHYTSSTTGSNA
+1300 DSPQHYASSTAGSNA

-1322 KSSSS
+1322 KSSS
-1327 TSNEDAYD
+1327 TSNEDVFTHD
-1335 AARVDRMERVPTIY
+1335 AGRVDRMERVPTIY
-1349 MGNVASFPDYGPPMY
+1349 MGNVAPFPDYGPPVY
-1364 TVVPPEYYRPPD
+1364 TVVPPEYYRQPEPT
-1376 PYFIP
+1376 YFVP
-1381 TEYHDRMLECP
+1381 TDYHDRMLECP

-1398 DNPSSMNSPARPV
+1398 DNPSSINSPARPV
-1411 SRLLP
+1411 SRLPP

-1450 VLPMLYYQRPSN
+1450 FNSPGHYYQRPSN
-1462 VISNLATTYG
+1462 VISNVGTY
-1472 ASVLNHEYGSP
+1472 SPSMLNQEYGSQI
-1483 LLTRQNSHDSNSNSG
+1483 LTRQNSHDSNSNSG
-1498 ERPSNLEVVTRLRSS
+1498 ERPSNLEVVSRLRSS
-1513 LKRSSYNPYN
+1513 LKRSNYSYN
-1523 SPSKSVSKNNSG
+1523 SPNKSVSKNNSG

-1557 AKDSQI
+1557 AKDNQISI

-1571 TFDRDGVSG
+1571 TFDRDGVS
-1580 RDIHRETLL
+1580 REHRETLL
-1589 DIPVHGQSQDIT
+1589 DIPVHGQSQDGTI
-1601 VPLQANRRLNRS
+1601 PLQANRRLNRS

>member
-25 RSERFLLYSENG
+25 RSERFLLHPENG
-37 SSHPHSPNTA
+37 SSNSHSPNTA
-47 NSSPRYQYSR
+47 NSSPRYQHNNR
-57 TNSHTT
+57 TNNHST
-63 SYGSIYG
+63 SYGYLYG

-108 QSRQDNSI
+108 QSRQDNSSTL
-116 IIFTALFDYVAQG
+116 FTALFDYVAQG

-138 ETVEVLSKDAK
+138 ETVEVLSKDSK

-161 RGKVGIFPAN
+161 HGKVGIFPAN

-185 IDKVQPIEIDFEELQ
+185 IDKVQPVEIDFEELQ

-212 VYRGFWKK
+212 VYRGFWQKH
-220 REVAVK
+220 EVAVK

-231 AGEEPSATLENVRQE
+231 PDEDPSVTLENVQQE

-331 SEPIENDDF
+331 SEPIENDDL

-422 LPIPSTCPQPWS
+422 LPIPSTCPQPWRF
-434 LLMEACWASDSH
+434 LMEACWASDSH
-446 ARPGFTDI
+446 SRPGFAEI
-454 LIALDEVR
+454 LVELDEVR

-481 QEIEQVLHG
+481 LEIEQVLHG

-496 ELRCREEELTKAQ
+496 ECRSLEEELRCREEELTKAQ

-527 AREIAILER
+527 AREIDLLER

-587 DTALDRG
+587 HTALDRG

-646 PNPASPGG
+646 PNPASPSG

-686 GNPTTKKLYS
+686 ENS
-696 SANNLIDNQ
+696 NN
-705 PGCSSYNDMPQNSL
+705 
-719 DIVLGAYCAP
+719 IVQSTSCPP
-729 CNIGEDFVILDND
+729 CNINEDSVIVDND
-742 IYESVVVHN
+742 IYESVVMHN
-751 KNPPNNLKAH
+751 KSANNLKTH
-761 FSEEPSIINDDYPK
+761 FSDEHLVVAYN
-775 TVGHRAAATVSKATS
+775 HSKPTASSYSFKAS
-790 PKCQKLP
+790 PLKCQRHVAGD
-797 EWEPSYS
+797 WEYS
-804 TNFVQNVASTLVGTA
+804 CSSTCVQNVGFSLVGTA
-819 KRVKSKKRDR
+819 KRVKKKKRDR

-843 RLASLADFF
+843 RLTALADFF

-859 KSSLNSPRSGERKNS
+859 KSSLNSPRSAERKNS
-874 VTIKINDY
+874 VTIKINDA

-890 NSIGGKTQQSQHK
+890 NSVGKKSQHK
-903 SRLSKSPLRVL
+903 SRMSKSPLRVF
-914 NKMKTWG
+914 NKMKAWG
-921 SRDALDDKTATV
+921 SRDALDDKSTAV
-933 KVEYSVLENVISIP
+933 KVEYNVLDNAIFIP
-947 QLSHRDSSEQILAN
+947 QLSRRDSDQSSAI
-961 VSVSVPRF
+961 PKF

-992 EHSNDSSRSKSSLG
+992 EHSNDSSVSKNSLG
-1006 PYHETTG
+1006 LFHENKF
-1013 SRHKRSPIAF
+1013 KRSPTSF
-1023 ELDASPAKPVAA
+1023 DCVSNVSDASLKQRAPQ
-1035 AYRLDHGIEMNSF
+1035 LDQCIDLNSQ
-1048 LHHKSRSNE
+1048 LNQRSKSNE
-1057 YLRSCDGDSVAQTSP
+1057 YLRDCEEDQTDSIN
-1072 GGLQEGNNR
+1072 LIM
-1081 QSPRANYSPK
+1081 
-1091 RSLPASP
+1091 
-1098 PDHASLCRPTSEDAD
+1098 HA
-1113 VVSKNFAGEQFSKKG
+1113 
-1128 LSEESIYHT
+1128 
-1137 HYTALSPDL
+1137 
-1146 STDWITS
+1146 
-1153 EYPLKPGLTG
+1153 
-1163 PYIMPMPVPMPT
+1163 PY
-1175 LYNGETKKPKL
+1175 YQ
-1186 SIVELV
+1186 
-1192 LYNIAAMLAGV
+1192 
-1203 ATGYDVRMSNISP
+1203 
-1216 IHPRL
+1216 
-1221 YPRLGECDEDPPRWW
+1221 ECD
-1236 FQADTGS
+1236 
-1243 NRNSY
+1243 
-1248 LGADYE
+1248 
-1254 FSSSSGYPHNTYH
+1254 
-1267 GRAHHY
+1267 
-1273 RPFLSNMG
+1273 
-1281 GIAPGLP
+1281 
-1288 STAMPDKPLRFT
+1288 
-1300 DSPQHYTSSTTGSNA
+1300 
-1315 PTPSPRR
+1315 
-1322 KSSSS
+1322 
-1327 TSNEDAYD
+1327 
-1335 AARVDRMERVPTIY
+1335 
-1349 MGNVASFPDYGPPMY
+1349 
-1364 TVVPPEYYRPPD
+1364 
-1376 PYFIP
+1376 
-1381 TEYHDRMLECP
+1381 
-1392 EFPHAY
+1392 
-1398 DNPSSMNSPARPV
+1398 
-1411 SRLLP
+1411 
-1416 YTHHRTSSNVSNA
+1416 
-1429 STSSQSNVNP
+1429 
-1439 TFRLE
+1439 
-1444 DEDDYS
+1444 
-1450 VLPMLYYQRPSN
+1450 
-1462 VISNLATTYG
+1462 
-1472 ASVLNHEYGSP
+1472 
-1483 LLTRQNSHDSNSNSG
+1483 RQNSPISHRSKK
-1498 ERPSNLEVVTRLRSS
+1498 NLLELHRDVSSHRSS
-1513 LKRSSYNPYN
+1513 EDLNTVAYTSYKTSVTEKFLK
-1523 SPSKSVSKNNSG
+1523 KSDK
-1535 SGTPTNPTPPDSL
+1535 
-1548 TSEDSSYVS
+1548 
-1557 AKDSQI
+1557 
-1563 SRVRFSPV
+1563 
-1571 TFDRDGVSG
+1571 
-1580 RDIHRETLL
+1580 
-1589 DIPVHGQSQDIT
+1589 
-1601 VPLQANRRLNRS
+1601 
-1613 RKPSISELER
+1613 
-1623 EFLS
+1623 

>member
-25 RSERFLLYSENG
+25 RSERFLLYPENG
-37 SSHPHSPNTA
+37 STYSHTSSTA
-47 NSSPRYQYSR
+47 TLSPRYQSGNR
-57 TNSHTT
+57 GNNHST
-63 SYGSIYG
+63 SYGYLYG

-108 QSRQDNSI
+108 RSRQDNSST
-116 IIFTALFDYVAQG
+116 IFTALFDYVAQG

-138 ETVEVLSKDAK
+138 ETVEVLSKDSK

-161 RGKVGIFPAN
+161 HGKVGIFPAN
-171 FVAEAESIDRVSSV
+171 FVAEVESIDRVSSV

-212 VYRGFWKK
+212 VYRGFWQKH
-220 REVAVK
+220 EVAVK

-231 AGEEPSATLENVRQE
+231 PDEEPSVILENVRQE

-307 MDYLHNKAPI
+307 MDYLHNKAPV

-331 SEPIENDDF
+331 SEPIENDDL

-422 LPIPSTCPQPWS
+422 LPIPSTCPQPWRC
-434 LLMEACWASDSH
+434 LMEACWSSDSH
-446 ARPGFTDI
+446 CRPGFAEI
-454 LIALDEVR
+454 LLALDEVR

-476 QEDWR
+476 QDNWR
-481 QEIEQVLHG
+481 LEIEQVLHG

-496 ELRCREEELTKAQ
+496 ACRSLEEELRCREEELTKAQ

-527 AREIAILER
+527 AREIDLLER

-587 DTALDRG
+587 HTALDRG
-594 KVRNPSRPNSPPG
+594 KGRNPSKPNSPPG
-607 SPSIPRLRAIALP
+607 SPSIPRLRAIA
-620 ADGVKGKTWGPST
+620 
-633 LHQRERGAIITQP
+633 
-646 PNPASPGG
+646 
-654 KRWSRSA
+654 
-661 PDLEK
+661 
-666 TPLRTALL
+666 
-674 ASAHRSPLLQEI
+674 
-686 GNPTTKKLYS
+686 
-696 SANNLIDNQ
+696 
-705 PGCSSYNDMPQNSL
+705 C
-719 DIVLGAYCAP
+719 
-729 CNIGEDFVILDND
+729 
-742 IYESVVVHN
+742 
-751 KNPPNNLKAH
+751 
-761 FSEEPSIINDDYPK
+761 
-775 TVGHRAAATVSKATS
+775 
-790 PKCQKLP
+790 
-797 EWEPSYS
+797 
-804 TNFVQNVASTLVGTA
+804 
-819 KRVKSKKRDR
+819 
-829 SKSKESKR
+829 
-837 RDSSES
+837 
-843 RLASLADFF
+843 
-852 RSPSGSR
+852 
-859 KSSLNSPRSGERKNS
+859 
-874 VTIKINDY
+874 
-882 DGLESSPE
+882 
-890 NSIGGKTQQSQHK
+890 
-903 SRLSKSPLRVL
+903 
-914 NKMKTWG
+914 
-921 SRDALDDKTATV
+921 
-933 KVEYSVLENVISIP
+933 
-947 QLSHRDSSEQILAN
+947 
-961 VSVSVPRF
+961 
-969 LAANSREGIDFES
+969 
-982 LESELCNFDS
+982 
-992 EHSNDSSRSKSSLG
+992 
-1006 PYHETTG
+1006 
-1013 SRHKRSPIAF
+1013 
-1023 ELDASPAKPVAA
+1023 
-1035 AYRLDHGIEMNSF
+1035 
-1048 LHHKSRSNE
+1048 
-1057 YLRSCDGDSVAQTSP
+1057 
-1072 GGLQEGNNR
+1072 
-1081 QSPRANYSPK
+1081 
-1091 RSLPASP
+1091 
-1098 PDHASLCRPTSEDAD
+1098 
-1113 VVSKNFAGEQFSKKG
+1113 
-1128 LSEESIYHT
+1128 LSEESIYPT
-1137 HYTALSPDL
+1137 HYTALPSDISTEWVTPDYSL
-1146 STDWITS
+1146 T
-1153 EYPLKPGLTG
+1153 PGLTG

-1175 LYNGETKKPKL
+1175 LYNGEMKKPKL
-1186 SIVELV
+1186 SIIELV

-1221 YPRLGECDEDPPRWW
+1221 HPRLNECEDDLPRWW
-1236 FQADTGS
+1236 FHADSGS
-1243 NRNSY
+1243 NRNSSY
-1248 LGADYE
+1248 LGPDYE

-1267 GRAHHY
+1267 GPARHY

-1288 STAMPDKPLRFT
+1288 PSIITDKPLRFT
-1300 DSPQHYTSSTTGSNA
+1300 DSPQHYVSSTGSNA

-1322 KSSSS
+1322 KSSS
-1327 TSNEDAYD
+1327 TSNEDTYPSETG
-1335 AARVDRMERVPTIY
+1335 RVERIERGPTVY
-1349 MGNVASFPDYGPPMY
+1349 RGNVALFPDYGPPMY
-1364 TVVPPEYYRPPD
+1364 SVVPSARRNPPES
-1376 PYFIP
+1376 PYF
-1381 TEYHDRMLECP
+1381 EQYHDRMLDCL
-1392 EFPHAY
+1392 EFQHAY
-1398 DNPSSMNSPARPV
+1398 DNPSSINNTARHT
-1411 SRLLP
+1411 SRLP

-1429 STSSQSNVNP
+1429 STSSQSNINP

-1444 DEDDYS
+1444 DEEIYS
-1450 VLPMLYYQRPSN
+1450 LYPPGSYYPRSSN
-1462 VISNLATTYG
+1462 IISNIALYNSG
-1472 ASVLNHEYGSP
+1472 ILNHECGSTF
-1483 LLTRQNSHDSNSNSG
+1483 LSRQNSHESNSNSG

-1513 LKRSSYNPYN
+1513 LKRSNYSYN
-1523 SPSKSVSKNNSG
+1523 SPNKGTSKNNSG
-1535 SGTPTNPTPPDSL
+1535 SCTPTNPTPPDSL

-1563 SRVRFSPV
+1563 SISRVRFSPV
-1571 TFDRDGVSG
+1571 TFDRDGVS
-1580 RDIHRETLL
+1580 RDHRETLL
-1589 DIPVHGQSQDIT
+1589 DIPVHGQTQDAT
-1601 VPLQANRRLNRS
+1601 VPLQANRRPNRN

>member
-25 RSERFLLYSENG
+25 RSERFLLYPENG

-47 NSSPRYQYSR
+47 NSSPRYQHNSR

-63 SYGSIYG
+63 TSYGYIYG

-108 QSRQDNSI
+108 QSRQDNSTT
-116 IIFTALFDYVAQG
+116 IFTALFDYVAQG

-185 IDKVQPIEIDFEELQ
+185 IDKVEPIEIDFDELQ

-212 VYRGFWKK
+212 VYRGFWNK

-231 AGEEPSATLENVRQE
+231 AGEEPSVTLENVRQE

-280 GSLNRVLSGRKIRPD
+280 GSLNRVLNGRKIRPN

-377 KSTFSKASDVW
+377 QSTFSKASDVW

-422 LPIPSTCPQPWS
+422 LPIPSTCPQPWRV
-434 LLMEACWASDSH
+434 LMEECWASDSH

-454 LIALDEVR
+454 LTALDDVCN
-462 SAFAATPHESFHTM
+462 AFAATPHESFHTM

-481 QEIEQVLHG
+481 LEIEEVLHG

-509 VQQRQHEENLRQ
+509 VQQRQHEENLRM

-527 AREIAILER
+527 AREIDLLER

-555 GKFKKSRLK
+555 GKFKKSRLR

-587 DTALDRG
+587 HTALDRG

-686 GNPTTKKLYS
+686 G
-696 SANNLIDNQ
+696 
-705 PGCSSYNDMPQNSL
+705 
-719 DIVLGAYCAP
+719 
-729 CNIGEDFVILDND
+729 
-742 IYESVVVHN
+742 
-751 KNPPNNLKAH
+751 
-761 FSEEPSIINDDYPK
+761 
-775 TVGHRAAATVSKATS
+775 
-790 PKCQKLP
+790 
-797 EWEPSYS
+797 
-804 TNFVQNVASTLVGTA
+804 
-819 KRVKSKKRDR
+819 
-829 SKSKESKR
+829 
-837 RDSSES
+837 
-843 RLASLADFF
+843 
-852 RSPSGSR
+852 
-859 KSSLNSPRSGERKNS
+859 
-874 VTIKINDY
+874 
-882 DGLESSPE
+882 
-890 NSIGGKTQQSQHK
+890 
-903 SRLSKSPLRVL
+903 
-914 NKMKTWG
+914 
-921 SRDALDDKTATV
+921 
-933 KVEYSVLENVISIP
+933 
-947 QLSHRDSSEQILAN
+947 
-961 VSVSVPRF
+961 
-969 LAANSREGIDFES
+969 
-982 LESELCNFDS
+982 
-992 EHSNDSSRSKSSLG
+992 
-1006 PYHETTG
+1006 
-1013 SRHKRSPIAF
+1013 
-1023 ELDASPAKPVAA
+1023 
-1035 AYRLDHGIEMNSF
+1035 
-1048 LHHKSRSNE
+1048 
-1057 YLRSCDGDSVAQTSP
+1057 
-1072 GGLQEGNNR
+1072 
-1081 QSPRANYSPK
+1081 
-1091 RSLPASP
+1091 
-1098 PDHASLCRPTSEDAD
+1098 
-1113 VVSKNFAGEQFSKKG
+1113 

-1137 HYTALSPDL
+1137 HYTALPPDL

-1153 EYPLKPGLTG
+1153 DYPLKPGLTG

-1175 LYNGETKKPKL
+1175 LYNGETKRSRL
-1186 SIVELV
+1186 SIIELV
-1192 LYNIAAMLAGV
+1192 LYDIAAMLAGV
-1203 ATGYDVRMSNISP
+1203 AAGYDVRMSNVSP

-1221 YPRLGECDEDPPRWW
+1221 YPRLGGECDGEEQASKWW
-1236 FQADTGS
+1236 FLADGGS

-1254 FSSSSGYPHNTYH
+1254 FSSSSGYAHNTYH

-1288 STAMPDKPLRFT
+1288 ATGMPPDKPLRFT
-1300 DSPQHYTSSTTGSNA
+1300 DSPQHYTSSITGSNA

-1327 TSNEDAYD
+1327 TSNEDAYSHE
-1335 AARVDRMERVPTIY
+1335 APRVDPRMERVPTIY
-1349 MGNVASFPDYGPPMY
+1349 MGNVAPFPDYGPPVY
-1364 TVVPPEYYRPPD
+1364 SVVPPEYYRPPES
-1376 PYFIP
+1376 YFVP

-1411 SRLLP
+1411 SSRLLP
-1416 YTHHRTSSNVSNA
+1416 YTHHRTPSNVSNA

-1444 DEDDYS
+1444 DEDDYGVYS
-1450 VLPMLYYQRPSN
+1450 PVSYYQRPSN
-1462 VISNLATTYG
+1462 VISNLVSTYSTTI
-1472 ASVLNHEYGSP
+1472 LNHEYGSP
-1483 LLTRQNSHDSNSNSG
+1483 LLTRQNSHSDSNSNSG

-1513 LKRSSYNPYN
+1513 LKRSSHSSNPYS

-1563 SRVRFSPV
+1563 SIGRVRFSPV
-1571 TFDRDGVSG
+1571 TFDRDVAPAREVHV
-1580 RDIHRETLL
+1580 RDTLL
-1589 DIPVHGQSQDIT
+1589 DIPVHGQSQDVT

>member
-25 RSERFLLYSENG
+25 RSERFLLYPENG
-37 SSHPHSPNTA
+37 STYSHSSSTVTL
-47 NSSPRYQYSR
+47 SPRYQSGNR
-57 TNSHTT
+57 GNNHST
-63 SYGSIYG
+63 SYGYLYG
-70 RTSSN
+70 RMSSN

-108 QSRQDNSI
+108 RSRQDNSST
-116 IIFTALFDYVAQG
+116 IFTALFDYVAQG

-138 ETVEVLSKDAK
+138 ETVEVLSKDSK

-161 RGKVGIFPAN
+161 HGKVGIFPAN
-171 FVAEAESIDRVSSV
+171 FVAEVESIDRVSSV
-185 IDKVQPIEIDFEELQ
+185 IDKVQPVEIDFEELQ

-212 VYRGFWKK
+212 VYRGFWQKH
-220 REVAVK
+220 EVAVK

-231 AGEEPSATLENVRQE
+231 PDEEPSVILENVRQE

-307 MDYLHNKAPI
+307 MDYLHNKAPV

-331 SEPIENDDF
+331 SEPIENDDL

-422 LPIPSTCPQPWS
+422 LPIPSTCPQPWRC
-434 LLMEACWASDSH
+434 LMEACWSSDSH
-446 ARPGFTDI
+446 CRPGFAEI
-454 LIALDEVR
+454 LLALDEVR

-481 QEIEQVLHG
+481 LEIEQVLHG

-527 AREIAILER
+527 AREIDLLER

-587 DTALDRG
+587 HTALDRG
-594 KVRNPSRPNSPPG
+594 KGRNPSKPNSPPG

-686 GNPTTKKLYS
+686 G
-696 SANNLIDNQ
+696 
-705 PGCSSYNDMPQNSL
+705 
-719 DIVLGAYCAP
+719 
-729 CNIGEDFVILDND
+729 
-742 IYESVVVHN
+742 
-751 KNPPNNLKAH
+751 
-761 FSEEPSIINDDYPK
+761 
-775 TVGHRAAATVSKATS
+775 
-790 PKCQKLP
+790 
-797 EWEPSYS
+797 
-804 TNFVQNVASTLVGTA
+804 
-819 KRVKSKKRDR
+819 
-829 SKSKESKR
+829 
-837 RDSSES
+837 
-843 RLASLADFF
+843 
-852 RSPSGSR
+852 
-859 KSSLNSPRSGERKNS
+859 
-874 VTIKINDY
+874 
-882 DGLESSPE
+882 
-890 NSIGGKTQQSQHK
+890 
-903 SRLSKSPLRVL
+903 
-914 NKMKTWG
+914 
-921 SRDALDDKTATV
+921 
-933 KVEYSVLENVISIP
+933 
-947 QLSHRDSSEQILAN
+947 
-961 VSVSVPRF
+961 
-969 LAANSREGIDFES
+969 
-982 LESELCNFDS
+982 
-992 EHSNDSSRSKSSLG
+992 
-1006 PYHETTG
+1006 
-1013 SRHKRSPIAF
+1013 
-1023 ELDASPAKPVAA
+1023 
-1035 AYRLDHGIEMNSF
+1035 
-1048 LHHKSRSNE
+1048 
-1057 YLRSCDGDSVAQTSP
+1057 
-1072 GGLQEGNNR
+1072 
-1081 QSPRANYSPK
+1081 
-1091 RSLPASP
+1091 
-1098 PDHASLCRPTSEDAD
+1098 
-1113 VVSKNFAGEQFSKKG
+1113 
-1128 LSEESIYHT
+1128 LSEESIYPT
-1137 HYTALSPDL
+1137 HYTALPSDL
-1146 STDWITS
+1146 STDWVTPD
-1153 EYPLKPGLTG
+1153 YPLTPGLTG

-1175 LYNGETKKPKL
+1175 LYNGEMKKPKL
-1186 SIVELV
+1186 SIIELV

-1221 YPRLGECDEDPPRWW
+1221 HPRLNECEDDLPRWW
-1236 FQADTGS
+1236 FHAETGS
-1243 NRNSY
+1243 NRNSGY
-1248 LGADYE
+1248 LGPDYE

-1267 GRAHHY
+1267 GPARHY

-1288 STAMPDKPLRFT
+1288 PSVIPDKPLRFT
-1300 DSPQHYTSSTTGSNA
+1300 DSPQHYVSSSGSNA

-1322 KSSSS
+1322 KSSS
-1327 TSNEDAYD
+1327 TSNEDTYPPD
-1335 AARVDRMERVPTIY
+1335 TGRVERIERGPTIY
-1349 MGNVASFPDYGPPMY
+1349 MGNVAPFPDYGPPVY
-1364 TVVPPEYYRPPD
+1364 AVVPSVRRNPPD
-1376 PYFIP
+1376 TSYFVHP
-1381 TEYHDRMLECP
+1381 DYHDRMLDCP

-1398 DNPSSMNSPARPV
+1398 DNPSSINSTARPA
-1411 SRLLP
+1411 SRLP
-1416 YTHHRTSSNVSNA
+1416 SYTHHRTSSNVSNA
-1429 STSSQSNVNP
+1429 STSSQSNINP

-1444 DEDDYS
+1444 DEENYS
-1450 VLPMLYYQRPSN
+1450 LYPPGSYYQRSSN
-1462 VISNLATTYG
+1462 IISNIALYNSG
-1472 ASVLNHEYGSP
+1472 ILNHEYGSTF
-1483 LLTRQNSHDSNSNSG
+1483 LSRQNSHESNSNSG

-1513 LKRSSYNPYN
+1513 LKRSNYSYN
-1523 SPSKSVSKNNSG
+1523 SPNKGTSKNNSG
-1535 SGTPTNPTPPDSL
+1535 SCTPTNPTPPDSL

-1563 SRVRFSPV
+1563 SISRVRFSPV
-1571 TFDRDGVSG
+1571 TFDRDGVS
-1580 RDIHRETLL
+1580 RDHRETLL
-1589 DIPVHGQSQDIT
+1589 DIPVHGQTQDAT
-1601 VPLQANRRLNRS
+1601 VPLQANRRPNRN

>member
-116 IIFTALFDYVAQG
+116 TIFTALFDYVAQG

-161 RGKVGIFPAN
+161 CGKVGIFPAN

-496 ELRCREEELTKAQ
+496 ACRSLEEELRCREEELTKAQ

-674 ASAHRSPLLQEI
+674 ANAHRSPLLQEI
-686 GNPTTKKLYS
+686 
-696 SANNLIDNQ
+696 
-705 PGCSSYNDMPQNSL
+705 
-719 DIVLGAYCAP
+719 
-729 CNIGEDFVILDND
+729 
-742 IYESVVVHN
+742 
-751 KNPPNNLKAH
+751 
-761 FSEEPSIINDDYPK
+761 
-775 TVGHRAAATVSKATS
+775 
-790 PKCQKLP
+790 
-797 EWEPSYS
+797 
-804 TNFVQNVASTLVGTA
+804 
-819 KRVKSKKRDR
+819 
-829 SKSKESKR
+829 
-837 RDSSES
+837 
-843 RLASLADFF
+843 
-852 RSPSGSR
+852 
-859 KSSLNSPRSGERKNS
+859 
-874 VTIKINDY
+874 
-882 DGLESSPE
+882 
-890 NSIGGKTQQSQHK
+890 
-903 SRLSKSPLRVL
+903 
-914 NKMKTWG
+914 
-921 SRDALDDKTATV
+921 
-933 KVEYSVLENVISIP
+933 
-947 QLSHRDSSEQILAN
+947 
-961 VSVSVPRF
+961 
-969 LAANSREGIDFES
+969 
-982 LESELCNFDS
+982 
-992 EHSNDSSRSKSSLG
+992 
-1006 PYHETTG
+1006 
-1013 SRHKRSPIAF
+1013 
-1023 ELDASPAKPVAA
+1023 
-1035 AYRLDHGIEMNSF
+1035 
-1048 LHHKSRSNE
+1048 
-1057 YLRSCDGDSVAQTSP
+1057 
-1072 GGLQEGNNR
+1072 
-1081 QSPRANYSPK
+1081 
-1091 RSLPASP
+1091 
-1098 PDHASLCRPTSEDAD
+1098 
-1113 VVSKNFAGEQFSKKG
+1113 G

-1364 TVVPPEYYRPPD
+1364 TVVPPEYYRPPE

>member
-25 RSERFLLYSENG
+25 RSERFLLYPENG
-37 SSHPHSPNTA
+37 SSYPHSPNTA
-47 NSSPRYQYSR
+47 NSSPRYQQNSR
-57 TNSHTT
+57 SNSQTPT
-63 SYGSIYG
+63 SYGYIYG
-70 RTSSN
+70 HMSSN

-108 QSRQDNSI
+108 QSRQENSTT
-116 IIFTALFDYVAQG
+116 IFTALFDYVAQG

-185 IDKVQPIEIDFEELQ
+185 IDKVQPVEIDFEELQ

-231 AGEEPSATLENVRQE
+231 AGEEPSVTLENVRQE

-259 QLEGVCLKMPNM
+259 QLEGVCIKMPNM

-422 LPIPSTCPQPWS
+422 LPIPSTCPQPWRV
-434 LLMEACWASDSH
+434 LMEECWASDSH
-446 ARPGFTDI
+446 ARPGFADI
-454 LIALDEVR
+454 LVALDEVHN
-462 SAFAATPHESFHTM
+462 AFAATPHESFHTM

-481 QEIEQVLHG
+481 LEIEQVLHG

-509 VQQRQHEENLRQ
+509 VQQRQHEECLRQ

-527 AREIAILER
+527 AREIDLLER

-587 DTALDRG
+587 HTALDRG

-686 GNPTTKKLYS
+686 G
-696 SANNLIDNQ
+696 
-705 PGCSSYNDMPQNSL
+705 
-719 DIVLGAYCAP
+719 
-729 CNIGEDFVILDND
+729 
-742 IYESVVVHN
+742 
-751 KNPPNNLKAH
+751 
-761 FSEEPSIINDDYPK
+761 
-775 TVGHRAAATVSKATS
+775 
-790 PKCQKLP
+790 
-797 EWEPSYS
+797 
-804 TNFVQNVASTLVGTA
+804 
-819 KRVKSKKRDR
+819 
-829 SKSKESKR
+829 
-837 RDSSES
+837 
-843 RLASLADFF
+843 
-852 RSPSGSR
+852 
-859 KSSLNSPRSGERKNS
+859 
-874 VTIKINDY
+874 
-882 DGLESSPE
+882 
-890 NSIGGKTQQSQHK
+890 
-903 SRLSKSPLRVL
+903 
-914 NKMKTWG
+914 
-921 SRDALDDKTATV
+921 
-933 KVEYSVLENVISIP
+933 
-947 QLSHRDSSEQILAN
+947 
-961 VSVSVPRF
+961 
-969 LAANSREGIDFES
+969 
-982 LESELCNFDS
+982 
-992 EHSNDSSRSKSSLG
+992 
-1006 PYHETTG
+1006 
-1013 SRHKRSPIAF
+1013 
-1023 ELDASPAKPVAA
+1023 
-1035 AYRLDHGIEMNSF
+1035 
-1048 LHHKSRSNE
+1048 
-1057 YLRSCDGDSVAQTSP
+1057 
-1072 GGLQEGNNR
+1072 
-1081 QSPRANYSPK
+1081 
-1091 RSLPASP
+1091 
-1098 PDHASLCRPTSEDAD
+1098 
-1113 VVSKNFAGEQFSKKG
+1113 

-1137 HYTALSPDL
+1137 HYTTLPPDL
-1146 STDWITS
+1146 STDWVTPD
-1153 EYPLKPGLTG
+1153 YPVKPGLTG
-1163 PYIMPMPVPMPT
+1163 PYIMPMPIPMPT
-1175 LYNGETKKPKL
+1175 LYNGEMKKPKL
-1186 SIVELV
+1186 SIIELA

-1221 YPRLGECDEDPPRWW
+1221 YPRQGECDDEQQPRWW

-1243 NRNSY
+1243 NRSSY

-1273 RPFLSNMG
+1273 RPFLSSMG

-1288 STAMPDKPLRFT
+1288 NAAIPDKPLRFT

-1327 TSNEDAYD
+1327 TSNEDTYSHD
-1335 AARVDRMERVPTIY
+1335 AARVDRMERMPTIY
-1349 MGNVASFPDYGPPMY
+1349 MGNVTPFPDYGPPVY
-1364 TVVPPEYYRPPD
+1364 TVVSSEYYRPPPD
-1376 PYFIP
+1376 PAYFVP

-1429 STSSQSNVNP
+1429 STSSQSNINP

-1444 DEDDYS
+1444 DEDDYGVYS
-1450 VLPMLYYQRPSN
+1450 PYYQRPSN
-1462 VISNLATTYG
+1462 VISSLASTYG
-1472 ASVLNHEYGSP
+1472 SNILGHEYNSP

-1513 LKRSSYNPYN
+1513 LKRSSYNPYS

-1563 SRVRFSPV
+1563 SISRVRFSPV
-1571 TFDRDGVSG
+1571 TFDRDSVSA
-1580 RDIHRETLL
+1580 REHRETLL
-1589 DIPVHGQSQDIT
+1589 DIPVHGQNQDAT

>member
-25 RSERFLLYSENG
+25 RSERFLLYPENG
-37 SSHPHSPNTA
+37 STYSHTSSTA
-47 NSSPRYQYSR
+47 TLSPRYQSGNR
-57 TNSHTT
+57 GNNHST
-63 SYGSIYG
+63 SYGYLYG

-108 QSRQDNSI
+108 RSRQDNSST
-116 IIFTALFDYVAQG
+116 IFTALFDYVAQG

-138 ETVEVLSKDAK
+138 ETVEVLSKDSK

-161 RGKVGIFPAN
+161 HGKVGIFPAN
-171 FVAEAESIDRVSSV
+171 FVAEVESIDRVSSV

-212 VYRGFWKK
+212 VYRGFWQKH
-220 REVAVK
+220 EVAVK

-231 AGEEPSATLENVRQE
+231 PDEEPSVILENVRQE

-307 MDYLHNKAPI
+307 MDYLHNKAPV

-331 SEPIENDDF
+331 SEPIENDDL

-422 LPIPSTCPQPWS
+422 LPIPSTCPQPWRC
-434 LLMEACWASDSH
+434 LMEACWSSDSH
-446 ARPGFTDI
+446 CRPGFAEI
-454 LIALDEVR
+454 LLALDEVR

-476 QEDWR
+476 QDNWR
-481 QEIEQVLHG
+481 LEIEQVLHG

-527 AREIAILER
+527 AREIDLLER

-587 DTALDRG
+587 HTALDRG
-594 KVRNPSRPNSPPG
+594 KGRNPSKPNSPPG

-686 GNPTTKKLYS
+686 G
-696 SANNLIDNQ
+696 
-705 PGCSSYNDMPQNSL
+705 
-719 DIVLGAYCAP
+719 
-729 CNIGEDFVILDND
+729 
-742 IYESVVVHN
+742 
-751 KNPPNNLKAH
+751 
-761 FSEEPSIINDDYPK
+761 
-775 TVGHRAAATVSKATS
+775 
-790 PKCQKLP
+790 
-797 EWEPSYS
+797 
-804 TNFVQNVASTLVGTA
+804 
-819 KRVKSKKRDR
+819 
-829 SKSKESKR
+829 
-837 RDSSES
+837 
-843 RLASLADFF
+843 
-852 RSPSGSR
+852 
-859 KSSLNSPRSGERKNS
+859 
-874 VTIKINDY
+874 
-882 DGLESSPE
+882 
-890 NSIGGKTQQSQHK
+890 
-903 SRLSKSPLRVL
+903 
-914 NKMKTWG
+914 
-921 SRDALDDKTATV
+921 
-933 KVEYSVLENVISIP
+933 
-947 QLSHRDSSEQILAN
+947 
-961 VSVSVPRF
+961 
-969 LAANSREGIDFES
+969 
-982 LESELCNFDS
+982 
-992 EHSNDSSRSKSSLG
+992 
-1006 PYHETTG
+1006 
-1013 SRHKRSPIAF
+1013 
-1023 ELDASPAKPVAA
+1023 
-1035 AYRLDHGIEMNSF
+1035 
-1048 LHHKSRSNE
+1048 
-1057 YLRSCDGDSVAQTSP
+1057 
-1072 GGLQEGNNR
+1072 
-1081 QSPRANYSPK
+1081 
-1091 RSLPASP
+1091 
-1098 PDHASLCRPTSEDAD
+1098 
-1113 VVSKNFAGEQFSKKG
+1113 
-1128 LSEESIYHT
+1128 LSEESIYPT
-1137 HYTALSPDL
+1137 HYTALPSDISTEWVTPDYSL
-1146 STDWITS
+1146 T
-1153 EYPLKPGLTG
+1153 PGLTG

-1175 LYNGETKKPKL
+1175 LYNGEMKKPKL
-1186 SIVELV
+1186 SIIELV

-1221 YPRLGECDEDPPRWW
+1221 HPRLNECEDDLPRWW
-1236 FQADTGS
+1236 FHADSGS
-1243 NRNSY
+1243 NRNSSY
-1248 LGADYE
+1248 LGPDYE

-1267 GRAHHY
+1267 GPARHY

-1288 STAMPDKPLRFT
+1288 PSIITDKPLRFT
-1300 DSPQHYTSSTTGSNA
+1300 DSPQHYVSSTGSNA

-1322 KSSSS
+1322 KSSS
-1327 TSNEDAYD
+1327 TSNEDTYPSETG
-1335 AARVDRMERVPTIY
+1335 RVERIERGPTVY
-1349 MGNVASFPDYGPPMY
+1349 RGNVALFPDYGPPMY
-1364 TVVPPEYYRPPD
+1364 SVVPSARRNPPES
-1376 PYFIP
+1376 PYF
-1381 TEYHDRMLECP
+1381 EQYHDRMLDCL
-1392 EFPHAY
+1392 EFQHAY
-1398 DNPSSMNSPARPV
+1398 DNPSSINNTARHT
-1411 SRLLP
+1411 SRLP

-1429 STSSQSNVNP
+1429 STSSQSNINP

-1444 DEDDYS
+1444 DEEIYS
-1450 VLPMLYYQRPSN
+1450 LYPPGSYYPRSSN
-1462 VISNLATTYG
+1462 IISNIALYNSG
-1472 ASVLNHEYGSP
+1472 ILNHECGSTF
-1483 LLTRQNSHDSNSNSG
+1483 LSRQNSHESNSNSG

-1513 LKRSSYNPYN
+1513 LKRSNYSYN
-1523 SPSKSVSKNNSG
+1523 SPNKGTSKNNSG
-1535 SGTPTNPTPPDSL
+1535 SCTPTNPTPPDSL

-1563 SRVRFSPV
+1563 SISRVRFSPV
-1571 TFDRDGVSG
+1571 TFDRDGVS
-1580 RDIHRETLL
+1580 RDHRETLL
-1589 DIPVHGQSQDIT
+1589 DIPVHGQTQDAT
-1601 VPLQANRRLNRS
+1601 VPLQANRRPNRN

>member
-1 MPPAGLS
+1 
-8 ARGLSTL
+8 

-25 RSERFLLYSENG
+25 RSERFLLHPENG
-37 SSHPHSPNTA
+37 SSNSNTA
-47 NSSPRYQYSR
+47 NSSPRYQHNSR
-57 TNSHTT
+57 TNNHST
-63 SYGSIYG
+63 SYAYLYG

-108 QSRQDNSI
+108 QSRRDNSSTF
-116 IIFTALFDYVAQG
+116 FTALFDYVAQG

-138 ETVEVLSKDAK
+138 ETVEVLSKDSK

-161 RGKVGIFPAN
+161 HGKVGIFPAN
-171 FVAEAESIDRVSSV
+171 FVAEAESIDRVSTV

-212 VYRGFWKK
+212 VYRGFWQKH
-220 REVAVK
+220 EVAVK

-231 AGEEPSATLENVRQE
+231 PDEDPSVTLENVRQE

-331 SEPIENDDF
+331 SEPIENDDL

-400 ETPYKGIDALAV
+400 ETPYKGIDALAI

-422 LPIPSTCPQPWS
+422 LPIPSTCPQPWRF
-434 LLMEACWASDSH
+434 LMEACWASDSH
-446 ARPGFTDI
+446 SRPGFAEI
-454 LIALDEVR
+454 LVALDEVR

-481 QEIEQVLHG
+481 VEIEQVLHG

-527 AREIAILER
+527 AREIDLLER

-587 DTALDRG
+587 HTALDRG

-686 GNPTTKKLYS
+686 GNPSSRKLYS
-696 SANNLIDNQ
+696 SANNLIDTQ
-705 PGCSSYNDMPQNSL
+705 PGYSYNNIPENSNN
-719 DIVLGAYCAP
+719 IMQSTGCPP
-729 CNIGEDFVILDND
+729 CNIDEDSVIVDND
-742 IYESVVVHN
+742 IYESVVLHN
-751 KNPPNNLKAH
+751 KSASNLRTH
-761 FSEEPSIINDDYPK
+761 FSDEHLVVTDNYGKPGTRNALK
-775 TVGHRAAATVSKATS
+775 TSP
-790 PKCQKLP
+790 PKCQKHVAGD
-797 EWEPSYS
+797 WEHSPYS
-804 TNFVQNVASTLVGTA
+804 SNFVQNVAFSLVGTA
-819 KRVKSKKRDR
+819 KRVKKKKSRER

-843 RLASLADFF
+843 RLAALADFF

-859 KSSLNSPRSGERKNS
+859 KSSLNSPHSAERKNS
-874 VTIKINDY
+874 VTIKINDT
-882 DGLESSPE
+882 DGVESSPE
-890 NSIGGKTQQSQHK
+890 NSVGKKSQHK
-903 SRLSKSPLRVL
+903 SRMSKSPLRVF
-914 NKMKTWG
+914 NKMKAWG
-921 SRDALDDKTATV
+921 SRDALDDKAASSV
-933 KVEYSVLENVISIP
+933 KVEYNVLNNAISIP
-947 QLSHRDSSEQILAN
+947 QFNRRDSDQNST
-961 VSVSVPRF
+961 VPKF

-992 EHSNDSSRSKSSLG
+992 EHSNDSSVSKNSLG
-1006 PYHETTG
+1006 LFHEN
-1013 SRHKRSPIAF
+1013 RPKKSPTSFDSVSGGVSDACSKQRPPQL
-1023 ELDASPAKPVAA
+1023 LDQS
-1035 AYRLDHGIEMNSF
+1035 LDLDSSSNE
-1048 LHHKSRSNE
+1048 KSTSSE
-1057 YLRSCDGDSVAQTSP
+1057 YLRGCEEDHLDSVNLIINP
-1072 GGLQEGNNR
+1072 
-1081 QSPRANYSPK
+1081 
-1091 RSLPASP
+1091 
-1098 PDHASLCRPTSEDAD
+1098 
-1113 VVSKNFAGEQFSKKG
+1113 
-1128 LSEESIYHT
+1128 
-1137 HYTALSPDL
+1137 
-1146 STDWITS
+1146 
-1153 EYPLKPGLTG
+1153 
-1163 PYIMPMPVPMPT
+1163 
-1175 LYNGETKKPKL
+1175 
-1186 SIVELV
+1186 
-1192 LYNIAAMLAGV
+1192 
-1203 ATGYDVRMSNISP
+1203 
-1216 IHPRL
+1216 
-1221 YPRLGECDEDPPRWW
+1221 
-1236 FQADTGS
+1236 
-1243 NRNSY
+1243 
-1248 LGADYE
+1248 
-1254 FSSSSGYPHNTYH
+1254 SGY
-1267 GRAHHY
+1267 
-1273 RPFLSNMG
+1273 
-1281 GIAPGLP
+1281 
-1288 STAMPDKPLRFT
+1288 
-1300 DSPQHYTSSTTGSNA
+1300 
-1315 PTPSPRR
+1315 
-1322 KSSSS
+1322 
-1327 TSNEDAYD
+1327 
-1335 AARVDRMERVPTIY
+1335 
-1349 MGNVASFPDYGPPMY
+1349 
-1364 TVVPPEYYRPPD
+1364 
-1376 PYFIP
+1376 
-1381 TEYHDRMLECP
+1381 
-1392 EFPHAY
+1392 
-1398 DNPSSMNSPARPV
+1398 
-1411 SRLLP
+1411 
-1416 YTHHRTSSNVSNA
+1416 
-1429 STSSQSNVNP
+1429 SQDC
-1439 TFRLE
+1439 E
-1444 DEDDYS
+1444 
-1450 VLPMLYYQRPSN
+1450 
-1462 VISNLATTYG
+1462 
-1472 ASVLNHEYGSP
+1472 
-1483 LLTRQNSHDSNSNSG
+1483 RQNSSINHGPKKNLVESVRDV
-1498 ERPSNLEVVTRLRSS
+1498 PSH
-1513 LKRSSYNPYN
+1513 
-1523 SPSKSVSKNNSG
+1523 G
-1535 SGTPTNPTPPDSL
+1535 S
-1548 TSEDSSYVS
+1548 SEDVNAISYGSSKTAVAGKFY
-1557 AKDSQI
+1557 KKTD
-1563 SRVRFSPV
+1563 
-1571 TFDRDGVSG
+1571 
-1580 RDIHRETLL
+1580 
-1589 DIPVHGQSQDIT
+1589 
-1601 VPLQANRRLNRS
+1601 
-1613 RKPSISELER
+1613 K
-1623 EFLS
+1623 

>member
-1 MPPAGLS
+1 MPPAGIS
-8 ARGLSTL
+8 ARGSSVL
-15 MDHGQ
+15 MDHGH

-37 SSHPHSPNTA
+37 SSHSHTPGTT
-47 NSSPRYQYSR
+47 NSSPRYQHGVR
-57 TNSHTT
+57 QNSQSS
-63 SYGSIYG
+63 SYGYLYG
-70 RTSSN
+70 RASSN

-108 QSRQDNSI
+108 QSRQDNSS
-116 IIFTALFDYVAQG
+116 IIFTALYDYIAQG
-129 EDELSLQRG
+129 EDELSLERG
-138 ETVEVLSKDAK
+138 ETVEVLSKDSK

-185 IDKVQPIEIDFEELQ
+185 IDKVQPVEIDFEELQ

-212 VYRGFWKK
+212 VYRGFWQKH
-220 REVAVK
+220 EVAVK

-231 AGEEPSATLENVRQE
+231 PDEEPSVTLENVRQE

-331 SEPIENDDF
+331 SEPIENDDL

-422 LPIPSTCPQPWS
+422 LPIPSTCPQPWRY
-434 LLMEACWASDSH
+434 LMEACWSSDSH
-446 ARPGFTDI
+446 CRPGFAEI
-454 LIALDEVR
+454 LVALDEVR

-481 QEIEQVLHG
+481 LEIEQVLHG

-527 AREIAILER
+527 AREIDLLER

-587 DTALDRG
+587 HTALDRG
-594 KVRNPSRPNSPPG
+594 KTRNPSRPNSPPG

-646 PNPASPGG
+646 PNTTSPGG

-686 GNPTTKKLYS
+686 DYS
-696 SANNLIDNQ
+696 AL
-705 PGCSSYNDMPQNSL
+705 
-719 DIVLGAYCAP
+719 
-729 CNIGEDFVILDND
+729 
-742 IYESVVVHN
+742 
-751 KNPPNNLKAH
+751 PP
-761 FSEEPSIINDDYPK
+761 E
-775 TVGHRAAATVSKATS
+775 
-790 PKCQKLP
+790 LP
-797 EWEPSYS
+797 
-804 TNFVQNVASTLVGTA
+804 
-819 KRVKSKKRDR
+819 
-829 SKSKESKR
+829 
-837 RDSSES
+837 
-843 RLASLADFF
+843 
-852 RSPSGSR
+852 
-859 KSSLNSPRSGERKNS
+859 
-874 VTIKINDY
+874 
-882 DGLESSPE
+882 
-890 NSIGGKTQQSQHK
+890 
-903 SRLSKSPLRVL
+903 
-914 NKMKTWG
+914 
-921 SRDALDDKTATV
+921 
-933 KVEYSVLENVISIP
+933 
-947 QLSHRDSSEQILAN
+947 
-961 VSVSVPRF
+961 
-969 LAANSREGIDFES
+969 
-982 LESELCNFDS
+982 
-992 EHSNDSSRSKSSLG
+992 
-1006 PYHETTG
+1006 
-1013 SRHKRSPIAF
+1013 
-1023 ELDASPAKPVAA
+1023 
-1035 AYRLDHGIEMNSF
+1035 
-1048 LHHKSRSNE
+1048 
-1057 YLRSCDGDSVAQTSP
+1057 
-1072 GGLQEGNNR
+1072 
-1081 QSPRANYSPK
+1081 
-1091 RSLPASP
+1091 
-1098 PDHASLCRPTSEDAD
+1098 
-1113 VVSKNFAGEQFSKKG
+1113 
-1128 LSEESIYHT
+1128 
-1137 HYTALSPDL
+1137 
-1146 STDWITS
+1146 TDWITTD
-1153 EYPLKPGLTG
+1153 YPLKPGLTG

-1175 LYNGETKKPKL
+1175 LYNGEAKKPKL
-1186 SIVELV
+1186 SIIELV

-1203 ATGYDVRMSNISP
+1203 ATGYDVRMSNVSP

-1221 YPRLGECDEDPPRWW
+1221 QPRLNDCEDEPPRWW

-1243 NRNSY
+1243 NRNSAY
-1248 LGADYE
+1248 LGPDYE
-1254 FSSSSGYPHNTYH
+1254 FSSTSGYPHNTYH
-1267 GRAHHY
+1267 GPARHY

-1288 STAMPDKPLRFT
+1288 PAVMPDKPLRFT
-1300 DSPQHYTSSTTGSNA
+1300 DSPQHYASGTGSNA

-1322 KSSSS
+1322 KSSS
-1327 TSNEDAYD
+1327 TSNEEAYSPEMG
-1335 AARVDRMERVPTIY
+1335 RIDRLERVPTIY
-1349 MGNVASFPDYGPPMY
+1349 MGNTTSFPDYGPPMY
-1364 TVVPPEYYRPPD
+1364 AVVPPEYYRPPESA
-1376 PYFIP
+1376 YFVH
-1381 TEYHDRMLECP
+1381 TDYHDRMLECP

-1398 DNPSSMNSPARPV
+1398 DNPSSINSTARP
-1411 SRLLP
+1411 SPRLP
-1416 YTHHRTSSNVSNA
+1416 SYTHHRTSSNVSNA

-1444 DEDDYS
+1444 DDADYS
-1450 VLPMLYYQRPSN
+1450 LYSPSHYYQRSPNVSSIGLYGSN
-1462 VISNLATTYG
+1462 I
-1472 ASVLNHEYGSP
+1472 LNHEYGSQY
-1483 LLTRQNSHDSNSNSG
+1483 LTRQNSHESNPNSG
-1498 ERPSNLEVVTRLRSS
+1498 ERPNNLEVVTRLRSS
-1513 LKRSSYNPYN
+1513 LKRSNYSYS
-1523 SPSKSVSKNNSG
+1523 SPNKSASKNNSG

-1563 SRVRFSPV
+1563 SISRVRFSPV
-1571 TFDRDGVSG
+1571 TFDRDGVP
-1580 RDIHRETLL
+1580 RDHRETLL
-1589 DIPVHGQSQDIT
+1589 DIPMHGQSQDVT
-1601 VPLQANRRLNRS
+1601 VPLQANRRLSRN

>member
-116 IIFTALFDYVAQG
+116 TIFTALFDYVAQG

-161 RGKVGIFPAN
+161 CGKVGIFPAN

-496 ELRCREEELTKAQ
+496 ACRSLEEELRCREEELTKAQ

-607 SPSIPRLRAIALP
+607 SPSIPRLRAIA
-620 ADGVKGKTWGPST
+620 
-633 LHQRERGAIITQP
+633 
-646 PNPASPGG
+646 
-654 KRWSRSA
+654 
-661 PDLEK
+661 
-666 TPLRTALL
+666 
-674 ASAHRSPLLQEI
+674 
-686 GNPTTKKLYS
+686 
-696 SANNLIDNQ
+696 
-705 PGCSSYNDMPQNSL
+705 C
-719 DIVLGAYCAP
+719 
-729 CNIGEDFVILDND
+729 
-742 IYESVVVHN
+742 
-751 KNPPNNLKAH
+751 
-761 FSEEPSIINDDYPK
+761 
-775 TVGHRAAATVSKATS
+775 
-790 PKCQKLP
+790 
-797 EWEPSYS
+797 
-804 TNFVQNVASTLVGTA
+804 
-819 KRVKSKKRDR
+819 
-829 SKSKESKR
+829 
-837 RDSSES
+837 
-843 RLASLADFF
+843 
-852 RSPSGSR
+852 
-859 KSSLNSPRSGERKNS
+859 
-874 VTIKINDY
+874 
-882 DGLESSPE
+882 
-890 NSIGGKTQQSQHK
+890 
-903 SRLSKSPLRVL
+903 
-914 NKMKTWG
+914 
-921 SRDALDDKTATV
+921 
-933 KVEYSVLENVISIP
+933 
-947 QLSHRDSSEQILAN
+947 
-961 VSVSVPRF
+961 
-969 LAANSREGIDFES
+969 
-982 LESELCNFDS
+982 
-992 EHSNDSSRSKSSLG
+992 
-1006 PYHETTG
+1006 
-1013 SRHKRSPIAF
+1013 
-1023 ELDASPAKPVAA
+1023 
-1035 AYRLDHGIEMNSF
+1035 
-1048 LHHKSRSNE
+1048 
-1057 YLRSCDGDSVAQTSP
+1057 
-1072 GGLQEGNNR
+1072 
-1081 QSPRANYSPK
+1081 
-1091 RSLPASP
+1091 
-1098 PDHASLCRPTSEDAD
+1098 
-1113 VVSKNFAGEQFSKKG
+1113 

-1364 TVVPPEYYRPPD
+1364 TVVPPEYYRPPE

>member
-25 RSERFLLYSENG
+25 RSERFLLYPENG

-47 NSSPRYQYSR
+47 NSSPRYQHNSR

-63 SYGSIYG
+63 TSYGYIYG

-108 QSRQDNSI
+108 QSRQDNSTT
-116 IIFTALFDYVAQG
+116 IFTALFDYVAQG

-185 IDKVQPIEIDFEELQ
+185 IDKVEPIEIDFDELQ

-212 VYRGFWKK
+212 VYRGFWNK

-231 AGEEPSATLENVRQE
+231 AGEEPSVTLENVRQE

-280 GSLNRVLSGRKIRPD
+280 GSLNRVLNGRKIRPN

-377 KSTFSKASDVW
+377 QSTFSKASDVW

-422 LPIPSTCPQPWS
+422 LPIPSTCPQPWRV
-434 LLMEACWASDSH
+434 LMEECWASDSH

-454 LIALDEVR
+454 LTALDDVCN
-462 SAFAATPHESFHTM
+462 AFAATPHESFHTM

-481 QEIEQVLHG
+481 LEIEEVLHG

-509 VQQRQHEENLRQ
+509 VQQRQHEENLRM

-527 AREIAILER
+527 AREIDLLER

-555 GKFKKSRLK
+555 GKFKKSRLR

-587 DTALDRG
+587 HTALDRG

-686 GNPTTKKLYS
+686 
-696 SANNLIDNQ
+696 D
-705 PGCSSYNDMPQNSL
+705 
-719 DIVLGAYCAP
+719 
-729 CNIGEDFVILDND
+729 
-742 IYESVVVHN
+742 
-751 KNPPNNLKAH
+751 
-761 FSEEPSIINDDYPK
+761 
-775 TVGHRAAATVSKATS
+775 
-790 PKCQKLP
+790 
-797 EWEPSYS
+797 
-804 TNFVQNVASTLVGTA
+804 
-819 KRVKSKKRDR
+819 
-829 SKSKESKR
+829 
-837 RDSSES
+837 
-843 RLASLADFF
+843 
-852 RSPSGSR
+852 
-859 KSSLNSPRSGERKNS
+859 
-874 VTIKINDY
+874 
-882 DGLESSPE
+882 
-890 NSIGGKTQQSQHK
+890 
-903 SRLSKSPLRVL
+903 
-914 NKMKTWG
+914 
-921 SRDALDDKTATV
+921 
-933 KVEYSVLENVISIP
+933 
-947 QLSHRDSSEQILAN
+947 
-961 VSVSVPRF
+961 
-969 LAANSREGIDFES
+969 
-982 LESELCNFDS
+982 
-992 EHSNDSSRSKSSLG
+992 
-1006 PYHETTG
+1006 
-1013 SRHKRSPIAF
+1013 
-1023 ELDASPAKPVAA
+1023 
-1035 AYRLDHGIEMNSF
+1035 
-1048 LHHKSRSNE
+1048 
-1057 YLRSCDGDSVAQTSP
+1057 
-1072 GGLQEGNNR
+1072 
-1081 QSPRANYSPK
+1081 
-1091 RSLPASP
+1091 
-1098 PDHASLCRPTSEDAD
+1098 
-1113 VVSKNFAGEQFSKKG
+1113 
-1128 LSEESIYHT
+1128 
-1137 HYTALSPDL
+1137 YTALPPDL

-1153 EYPLKPGLTG
+1153 DYPLKPGLTG

-1175 LYNGETKKPKL
+1175 LYNGETKRSRL
-1186 SIVELV
+1186 SIIELV
-1192 LYNIAAMLAGV
+1192 LYDIAAMLAGV
-1203 ATGYDVRMSNISP
+1203 AAGYDVRMSNVSP

-1221 YPRLGECDEDPPRWW
+1221 YPRLGGECDGEEQASKWW
-1236 FQADTGS
+1236 FLADGGS

-1254 FSSSSGYPHNTYH
+1254 FSSSSGYAHNTYH

-1288 STAMPDKPLRFT
+1288 ATGMPPDKPLRFT
-1300 DSPQHYTSSTTGSNA
+1300 DSPQHYTSSITGSNA

-1327 TSNEDAYD
+1327 TSNEDAYSHE
-1335 AARVDRMERVPTIY
+1335 APRVDPRMERVPTIY
-1349 MGNVASFPDYGPPMY
+1349 MGNVAPFPDYGPPVY
-1364 TVVPPEYYRPPD
+1364 SVVPPEYYRPPES
-1376 PYFIP
+1376 YFVP

-1411 SRLLP
+1411 SSRLLP
-1416 YTHHRTSSNVSNA
+1416 YTHHRTPSNVSNA

-1444 DEDDYS
+1444 DEDDYGVYS
-1450 VLPMLYYQRPSN
+1450 PVSYYQRPSN
-1462 VISNLATTYG
+1462 VISNLVSTYSTTI
-1472 ASVLNHEYGSP
+1472 LNHEYGSP
-1483 LLTRQNSHDSNSNSG
+1483 LLTRQNSHSDSNSNSG

-1513 LKRSSYNPYN
+1513 LKRSSHSSNPYS

-1563 SRVRFSPV
+1563 SIGRVRFSPV
-1571 TFDRDGVSG
+1571 TFDRDVAPAREVHV
-1580 RDIHRETLL
+1580 RDTLL
-1589 DIPVHGQSQDIT
+1589 DIPVHGQSQDVT

>member
-25 RSERFLLYSENG
+25 RSERFLLYPENG
-37 SSHPHSPNTA
+37 STYSHSSSTVTL
-47 NSSPRYQYSR
+47 SPRYQSGNR
-57 TNSHTT
+57 GNNHST
-63 SYGSIYG
+63 SYGYLYG
-70 RTSSN
+70 RMSSN

-108 QSRQDNSI
+108 RSRQDNSST
-116 IIFTALFDYVAQG
+116 IFTALFDYVAQG

-138 ETVEVLSKDAK
+138 ETVEVLSKDSK

-161 RGKVGIFPAN
+161 HGKVGIFPAN
-171 FVAEAESIDRVSSV
+171 FVAEVESIDRVSSV
-185 IDKVQPIEIDFEELQ
+185 IDKVQPVEIDFEELQ

-212 VYRGFWKK
+212 VYRGFWQKH
-220 REVAVK
+220 EVAVK

-231 AGEEPSATLENVRQE
+231 PDEEPSVILENVRQE

-307 MDYLHNKAPI
+307 MDYLHNKAPV

-331 SEPIENDDF
+331 SEPIENDDL

-422 LPIPSTCPQPWS
+422 LPIPSTCPQPWRC
-434 LLMEACWASDSH
+434 LMEACWSSDSH
-446 ARPGFTDI
+446 CRPGFAEI
-454 LIALDEVR
+454 LLALDEVR

-481 QEIEQVLHG
+481 LEIEQVLHG

-496 ELRCREEELTKAQ
+496 ACRSLEEELRCREEELTKAQ

-527 AREIAILER
+527 AREIDLLER

-587 DTALDRG
+587 HTALDRG
-594 KVRNPSRPNSPPG
+594 KGRNPSKPNSPPG

-686 GNPTTKKLYS
+686 G
-696 SANNLIDNQ
+696 
-705 PGCSSYNDMPQNSL
+705 
-719 DIVLGAYCAP
+719 
-729 CNIGEDFVILDND
+729 
-742 IYESVVVHN
+742 
-751 KNPPNNLKAH
+751 
-761 FSEEPSIINDDYPK
+761 
-775 TVGHRAAATVSKATS
+775 
-790 PKCQKLP
+790 
-797 EWEPSYS
+797 
-804 TNFVQNVASTLVGTA
+804 
-819 KRVKSKKRDR
+819 
-829 SKSKESKR
+829 
-837 RDSSES
+837 
-843 RLASLADFF
+843 
-852 RSPSGSR
+852 
-859 KSSLNSPRSGERKNS
+859 
-874 VTIKINDY
+874 
-882 DGLESSPE
+882 
-890 NSIGGKTQQSQHK
+890 
-903 SRLSKSPLRVL
+903 
-914 NKMKTWG
+914 
-921 SRDALDDKTATV
+921 
-933 KVEYSVLENVISIP
+933 
-947 QLSHRDSSEQILAN
+947 
-961 VSVSVPRF
+961 
-969 LAANSREGIDFES
+969 
-982 LESELCNFDS
+982 
-992 EHSNDSSRSKSSLG
+992 
-1006 PYHETTG
+1006 
-1013 SRHKRSPIAF
+1013 
-1023 ELDASPAKPVAA
+1023 
-1035 AYRLDHGIEMNSF
+1035 
-1048 LHHKSRSNE
+1048 
-1057 YLRSCDGDSVAQTSP
+1057 
-1072 GGLQEGNNR
+1072 
-1081 QSPRANYSPK
+1081 
-1091 RSLPASP
+1091 
-1098 PDHASLCRPTSEDAD
+1098 
-1113 VVSKNFAGEQFSKKG
+1113 
-1128 LSEESIYHT
+1128 LSEESIYPT
-1137 HYTALSPDL
+1137 HYTALPSDL
-1146 STDWITS
+1146 STDWVTPD
-1153 EYPLKPGLTG
+1153 YPLTPGLTG

-1175 LYNGETKKPKL
+1175 LYNGEMKKPKL
-1186 SIVELV
+1186 SIIELV

-1221 YPRLGECDEDPPRWW
+1221 HPRLNECEDDLPRWW
-1236 FQADTGS
+1236 FHAETGS
-1243 NRNSY
+1243 NRNSGY
-1248 LGADYE
+1248 LGPDYE

-1267 GRAHHY
+1267 GPARHY

-1288 STAMPDKPLRFT
+1288 PSVIPDKPLRFT
-1300 DSPQHYTSSTTGSNA
+1300 DSPQHYVSSSGSNA

-1322 KSSSS
+1322 KSSS
-1327 TSNEDAYD
+1327 TSNEDTYPPD
-1335 AARVDRMERVPTIY
+1335 TGRVERIERGPTIY
-1349 MGNVASFPDYGPPMY
+1349 MGNVAPFPDYGPPVY
-1364 TVVPPEYYRPPD
+1364 AVVPSVRRNPPD
-1376 PYFIP
+1376 TSYFVHP
-1381 TEYHDRMLECP
+1381 DYHDRMLDCP

-1398 DNPSSMNSPARPV
+1398 DNPSSINSTARPA
-1411 SRLLP
+1411 SRLP
-1416 YTHHRTSSNVSNA
+1416 SYTHHRTSSNVSNA
-1429 STSSQSNVNP
+1429 STSSQSNINP

-1444 DEDDYS
+1444 DEENYS
-1450 VLPMLYYQRPSN
+1450 LYPPGSYYQRSSN
-1462 VISNLATTYG
+1462 IISNIALYNSG
-1472 ASVLNHEYGSP
+1472 ILNHEYGSTF
-1483 LLTRQNSHDSNSNSG
+1483 LSRQNSHESNSNSG

-1513 LKRSSYNPYN
+1513 LKRSNYSYN
-1523 SPSKSVSKNNSG
+1523 SPNKGTSKNNSG
-1535 SGTPTNPTPPDSL
+1535 SCTPTNPTPPDSL

-1563 SRVRFSPV
+1563 SISRVRFSPV
-1571 TFDRDGVSG
+1571 TFDRDGVS
-1580 RDIHRETLL
+1580 RDHRETLL
-1589 DIPVHGQSQDIT
+1589 DIPVHGQTQDAT
-1601 VPLQANRRLNRS
+1601 VPLQANRRPNRN

>member
-25 RSERFLLYSENG
+25 RSERFLLFPENG

-47 NSSPRYQYSR
+47 NSSPRYQHNSR

-63 SYGSIYG
+63 SYGYIYG
-70 RTSSN
+70 RTSNN

-108 QSRQDNSI
+108 QSRQDNSTT
-116 IIFTALFDYVAQG
+116 IFTALFDYVAQG

-171 FVAEAESIDRVSSV
+171 FVAESESIDRVSSV

-231 AGEEPSATLENVRQE
+231 AGEEPSVTLENVRQE

-280 GSLNRVLSGRKIRPD
+280 GSLNRVLSGRKIRPN

-422 LPIPSTCPQPWS
+422 LPIPSTCPQPWRV
-434 LLMEACWASDSH
+434 LMEECWASDSH
-446 ARPGFTDI
+446 ARPGFVNI
-454 LIALDEVR
+454 LTALDEVCN
-462 SAFAATPHESFHTM
+462 AFAATPHESFHTM

-481 QEIEQVLHG
+481 LEIEEVLHG

-496 ELRCREEELTKAQ
+496 ACRSLEEELRCREEELTKAQ
-509 VQQRQHEENLRQ
+509 VQQRQHEENLRM

-527 AREIAILER
+527 AREIDLLER

-555 GKFKKSRLK
+555 GKFKKSRLR

-587 DTALDRG
+587 HTALDRG

-607 SPSIPRLRAIALP
+607 SPSIPRLRAIA
-620 ADGVKGKTWGPST
+620 
-633 LHQRERGAIITQP
+633 
-646 PNPASPGG
+646 
-654 KRWSRSA
+654 
-661 PDLEK
+661 
-666 TPLRTALL
+666 
-674 ASAHRSPLLQEI
+674 
-686 GNPTTKKLYS
+686 Y
-696 SANNLIDNQ
+696 
-705 PGCSSYNDMPQNSL
+705 Y
-719 DIVLGAYCAP
+719 
-729 CNIGEDFVILDND
+729 
-742 IYESVVVHN
+742 
-751 KNPPNNLKAH
+751 
-761 FSEEPSIINDDYPK
+761 
-775 TVGHRAAATVSKATS
+775 TV
-790 PKCQKLP
+790 P
-797 EWEPSYS
+797 
-804 TNFVQNVASTLVGTA
+804 
-819 KRVKSKKRDR
+819 
-829 SKSKESKR
+829 
-837 RDSSES
+837 
-843 RLASLADFF
+843 
-852 RSPSGSR
+852 
-859 KSSLNSPRSGERKNS
+859 
-874 VTIKINDY
+874 
-882 DGLESSPE
+882 
-890 NSIGGKTQQSQHK
+890 
-903 SRLSKSPLRVL
+903 
-914 NKMKTWG
+914 
-921 SRDALDDKTATV
+921 
-933 KVEYSVLENVISIP
+933 
-947 QLSHRDSSEQILAN
+947 
-961 VSVSVPRF
+961 
-969 LAANSREGIDFES
+969 
-982 LESELCNFDS
+982 
-992 EHSNDSSRSKSSLG
+992 
-1006 PYHETTG
+1006 
-1013 SRHKRSPIAF
+1013 
-1023 ELDASPAKPVAA
+1023 
-1035 AYRLDHGIEMNSF
+1035 
-1048 LHHKSRSNE
+1048 
-1057 YLRSCDGDSVAQTSP
+1057 
-1072 GGLQEGNNR
+1072 
-1081 QSPRANYSPK
+1081 
-1091 RSLPASP
+1091 
-1098 PDHASLCRPTSEDAD
+1098 
-1113 VVSKNFAGEQFSKKG
+1113 
-1128 LSEESIYHT
+1128 
-1137 HYTALSPDL
+1137 PDL
-1146 STDWITS
+1146 STDWVMS
-1153 EYPLKPGLTG
+1153 DHPLKPGLTG

-1175 LYNGETKKPKL
+1175 LYNGETKKSRPNIP

-1192 LYNIAAMLAGV
+1192 LYDIAAMLAGV
-1203 ATGYDVRMSNISP
+1203 AAGYDVRMSNVSP

-1221 YPRLGECDEDPPRWW
+1221 YPRLGECDGEDQPPKWW
-1236 FQADTGS
+1236 FLADGGS

-1281 GIAPGLP
+1281 GITPGLP
-1288 STAMPDKPLRFT
+1288 SSAMPADKPLRFT
-1300 DSPQHYTSSTTGSNA
+1300 DSPQHYTSSITGSNA

-1327 TSNEDAYD
+1327 TSNEDAYSHD
-1335 AARVDRMERVPTIY
+1335 ATRVEPWMEKMPTIY
-1349 MGNVASFPDYGPPMY
+1349 MGNVAPFPDYGPPVY
-1364 TVVPPEYYRPPD
+1364 SAVPPEYYRPPE
-1376 PYFIP
+1376 PYFVP

-1398 DNPSSMNSPARPV
+1398 DNPSSINSPARPV
-1411 SRLLP
+1411 SSRLLP

-1444 DEDDYS
+1444 DEDDYGVYS
-1450 VLPMLYYQRPSN
+1450 PVPYYQRPSN
-1462 VISNLATTYG
+1462 VISSLVSTYG
-1472 ASVLNHEYGSP
+1472 TNILNHEHGSP
-1483 LLTRQNSHDSNSNSG
+1483 LLTRQNSHSDSNSNSG

-1513 LKRSSYNPYN
+1513 LKRSSYSSNPYS

-1563 SRVRFSPV
+1563 SISRVRFSPV
-1571 TFDRDGVSG
+1571 TFDVAQA
-1580 RDIHRETLL
+1580 RDIHVRDTLL
-1589 DIPVHGQSQDIT
+1589 DIPVHGQNQDVT

-1613 RKPSISELER
+1613 RKPSISELEK

>member
-25 RSERFLLYSENG
+25 RSERFLLYTENG
-37 SSHPHSPNTA
+37 SSNPLPPNTS
-47 NSSPRYQYSR
+47 NSSPRYLHSSR
-57 TNSHTT
+57 SNNHTP
-63 SYGSIYG
+63 SYGSYMYA
-70 RTSSN
+70 RASSL

-108 QSRQDNSI
+108 QSRHDNSST
-116 IIFTALFDYVAQG
+116 IFTALFDYVAQG

-138 ETVEVLSKDAK
+138 ETVEVLSKDSK

-171 FVAEAESIDRVSSV
+171 FVAETETIDRVSSV
-185 IDKVQPIEIDFEELQ
+185 IDKVQPVEIDFEELQ

-212 VYRGFWKK
+212 VYRGFWQKH
-220 REVAVK
+220 EVAVK

-231 AGEEPSATLENVRQE
+231 PDEEPSVTLENVRQE

-331 SEPIENDDF
+331 SEPIENDDL

-422 LPIPSTCPQPWS
+422 LPIPSTCPQPWRY
-434 LLMEACWASDSH
+434 LMEACWASDSH
-446 ARPGFTDI
+446 CRPGFAEI
-454 LIALDEVR
+454 LVELDEVR

-481 QEIEQVLHG
+481 LEIEEVLHG

-527 AREIAILER
+527 AREIDLLER

-543 QQQNTPTPNKRR
+543 QQNTPTPNKRR

-587 DTALDRG
+587 HTALDRA
-594 KVRNPSRPNSPPG
+594 KARNPSRPNSPPG

-686 GNPTTKKLYS
+686 G
-696 SANNLIDNQ
+696 
-705 PGCSSYNDMPQNSL
+705 
-719 DIVLGAYCAP
+719 
-729 CNIGEDFVILDND
+729 
-742 IYESVVVHN
+742 
-751 KNPPNNLKAH
+751 
-761 FSEEPSIINDDYPK
+761 
-775 TVGHRAAATVSKATS
+775 
-790 PKCQKLP
+790 
-797 EWEPSYS
+797 
-804 TNFVQNVASTLVGTA
+804 
-819 KRVKSKKRDR
+819 
-829 SKSKESKR
+829 
-837 RDSSES
+837 
-843 RLASLADFF
+843 
-852 RSPSGSR
+852 
-859 KSSLNSPRSGERKNS
+859 
-874 VTIKINDY
+874 
-882 DGLESSPE
+882 
-890 NSIGGKTQQSQHK
+890 
-903 SRLSKSPLRVL
+903 
-914 NKMKTWG
+914 
-921 SRDALDDKTATV
+921 
-933 KVEYSVLENVISIP
+933 
-947 QLSHRDSSEQILAN
+947 
-961 VSVSVPRF
+961 
-969 LAANSREGIDFES
+969 
-982 LESELCNFDS
+982 
-992 EHSNDSSRSKSSLG
+992 
-1006 PYHETTG
+1006 
-1013 SRHKRSPIAF
+1013 
-1023 ELDASPAKPVAA
+1023 
-1035 AYRLDHGIEMNSF
+1035 
-1048 LHHKSRSNE
+1048 
-1057 YLRSCDGDSVAQTSP
+1057 
-1072 GGLQEGNNR
+1072 
-1081 QSPRANYSPK
+1081 
-1091 RSLPASP
+1091 
-1098 PDHASLCRPTSEDAD
+1098 
-1113 VVSKNFAGEQFSKKG
+1113 
-1128 LSEESIYHT
+1128 LSEESIYPT
-1137 HYTALSPDL
+1137 HYAPVPTDVTTEWIAPPTA
-1146 STDWITS
+1146 
-1153 EYPLKPGLTG
+1153 EYIPKPGLTG
-1163 PYIMPMPVPMPT
+1163 PYIMPISVPMPT
-1175 LYNGETKKPKL
+1175 LYNGEIKKPKL
-1186 SIVELV
+1186 SIIEVV

-1203 ATGYDVRMSNISP
+1203 ATGYDVRMSNVSA

-1221 YPRLGECDEDPPRWW
+1221 HQRIGEGDEESPRWW

-1243 NRNSY
+1243 NRNSGY
-1248 LGADYE
+1248 LGPDYE

-1267 GRAHHY
+1267 GPARHY
-1273 RPFLSNMG
+1273 RPFLSSMG

-1288 STAMPDKPLRFT
+1288 ANVIDKPLRFT
-1300 DSPQHYTSSTTGSNA
+1300 DSPQHYANSSTGSNA

-1322 KSSSS
+1322 KSSS
-1327 TSNEDAYD
+1327 TSNEDAYSPE
-1335 AARVDRMERVPTIY
+1335 AGRLDRIERVPTIY
-1349 MGNVASFPDYGPPMY
+1349 MGNPAPYPDYGPPVY
-1364 TVVPPEYYRPPD
+1364 TVVPPPEYYRPPPD
-1376 PYFIP
+1376 PAYFMP
-1381 TEYHDRMLECP
+1381 TDYHDRMLECS

-1398 DNPSSMNSPARPV
+1398 DNPSSINNPARTV
-1411 SRLLP
+1411 SRLP
-1416 YTHHRTSSNVSNA
+1416 SYTHRRTSSNVSNA
-1429 STSSQSNVNP
+1429 STSSQSNINP

-1444 DEDDYS
+1444 DEDDYTAYT
-1450 VLPMLYYQRPSN
+1450 PGHYYQRPSN
-1462 VISNLATTYG
+1462 VIASYG
-1472 ASVLNHEYGSP
+1472 TNFLNHEYGSS
-1483 LLTRQNSHDSNSNSG
+1483 LLTRQNSHDSNPNSG
-1498 ERPSNLEVVTRLRSS
+1498 DRPNNLEVVTRLRSS
-1513 LKRSSYNPYN
+1513 LKRSNYSYN
-1523 SPSKSVSKNNSG
+1523 SPNKNTSKNNSG

-1557 AKDSQI
+1557 AKDSSQISI

-1571 TFDRDGVSG
+1571 TFDRDGIS
-1580 RDIHRETLL
+1580 RDHRETLL
-1589 DIPVHGQSQDIT
+1589 DIPVHGQTQDIT
-1601 VPLQANRRLNRS
+1601 IPLQANRRINRS